1 MHVRVFLL
9 LLFSV
14 FFAAQEV
21 EEVITTGS
29 LIKDVEA
36 DSSPVELITKDDLND
51 LNINNVAEISKY
63 LSSSSGSHFQTNS
76 LDGVDQGMSNIT
88 LRGLD
93 HASTL
98 ILINSKRH
106 TFSGTTSQE
115 GEGYIDTNIIPV
127 IAFEKVEV
135 LKEGAT
141 SLYGS
146 DAVAGVINF
155 FTYKEFEGFK
165 LKFGEQGTTN
175 YESKET
181 NVGFL
186 YGAKNSN
193 TNLVIAYD
201 QLEKKPLSA
210 NEIPRIAE
218 LGLSLLGNTFIVS
231 AEDEINEGL
240 YAGTYFEGQIVPDP
254 NCIEN
259 GGRLSGGFCRFLYG
273 TRFNIVNDEDHQK
286 FYFSLSNKNHELT
299 AISSN
304 IKVNDNPQSP
314 SYPALS
320 FLNRAIQPGEA
331 GSPFNVP
338 VRWYGRPLAGLYPSP
353 LSPKDITQHH
363 INYTY
368 TTEMYD
374 YDFEFSITNS
384 EHQNEHNRPDFINSR
399 FLDAIQGNG
408 GPNGD
413 LLWNVFDPRENSREL
428 TSYLQ
433 GAEKSN
439 KKGALTT
446 IDFLA
451 RSEYSNISFVLGAQ
465 MSNERLNIS
474 FNELAQVEY
483 DKDGKLTRTADLFF
497 LGGGRNISKSRDKFA
512 LFLEAERTFFEVLDL
527 RLAARYEDYSNDSS
541 FDPKLS
547 LRYQP
552 NEKVSLRASR
562 GTSFAM
568 PSMAQ
573 MFPSDVN
580 LGSVQDG
587 ENGGVYVRQAKLGNP
602 NLKPSLSTNTNFG
615 FIFDDN
621 IQKLTID
628 YWEIDFSDRIVLQ
641 SPQALLDQNPNGPS
655 ITRNDIGDLIGITTT
670 YFNEESTLVSGIDF
684 EYQRFFDLKNYGEL
698 DLTIRGTNLI
708 EFITTNQDNDVTCL
722 ALNCLK
728 KIDRVGKF
736 NFDSHIHALP
746 ENRINSFLKWRFN
759 NYILGLNAR
768 YIDSYV
774 NNITIP
780 QASIDRGYSNKV
792 DSSLM
797 FDLSV
802 DLPLSEI
809 FTINTIDGDY
819 ELKTNFAIIN
829 LFDEKAPR
837 LYDAPDFS
845 YDTRVHD
852 PRGRM
857 LSIQFELAR
866 K

>member
-1 MHVRVFLL
+1 MYVRVFLL
-9 LLFSV
+9 LFFSIFV
-14 FFAAQEV
+14 VAQEV

-36 DSSPVELITKDDLND
+36 NSSPVELITKDDFDD

-63 LSSSSGSHFQTNS
+63 LTSSSGSHFQTNA

-98 ILINSKRH
+98 VLINSKRQ

-127 IAFEKVEV
+127 IAFEKVEI

-155 FTYKEFEGFK
+155 FTYKEFDGFK
-165 LKFGEQGTTN
+165 LKFGEQNTTN

-193 TNLVIAYD
+193 IDLVIAYD

-218 LGLSLLGNTFIVS
+218 LGLSLLGNSFIVS
-231 AEDEINEGL
+231 ADDEITEGL
-240 YAGTYFEGQIVPDP
+240 YAGTYTEGQIVPDP
-254 NCIEN
+254 NCAEN

-286 FYFSLSNKNHELT
+286 FYLSLSNKNHELT

-320 FLNRAIQPGEA
+320 FLTRSIQPGEA

-338 VRWYGRPLAGLYPSP
+338 VRWYGRPLGGLFPSP
-353 LSPKDITQHH
+353 LSPKNITQSHV
-363 INYTY
+363 NYTY
-368 TTEMYD
+368 ITTLNNYD
-374 YDFEFSITNS
+374 IEFSVTNS
-384 EHQNEHNRPDFINSR
+384 EHENEHNRPDFINSR

-413 LLWNVFDPRENSREL
+413 LLWNVFNPRENSREL
-428 TSYLQ
+428 TNYLQ

-439 KKGALTT
+439 KKGGLTT
-446 IDFLA
+446 LDFLA
-451 RSEYSNISFVLGAQ
+451 RSKYSEMFFVVGAQ
-465 MSNERLNIS
+465 ISNEQLNIT
-474 FNELAQVEY
+474 FNELAQVES
-483 DKDGKLTRTADLFF
+483 DADGKLTRTADLFF
-497 LGGGRNISKSRDKFA
+497 LGGGRNISKSRNKFA
-512 LFLEAERTFFEVLDL
+512 LFTEVEREFFDVLDL
-527 RLAARYEDYSNDSS
+527 RLAMRYEDYSNDSS

-547 LRYQP
+547 LKYQP
-552 NEKVSLRASR
+552 TEKVTLRLSR
-562 GTSFAM
+562 GTSFTM

-580 LGSVQDG
+580 LGSVLDG
-587 ENGGVYVRQAKLGNP
+587 DNGGVYVRQAKIGNP
-602 NLKPSLSTNTNFG
+602 DLKPATSTNSNFG
-615 FIFDDN
+615 FIFSDD
-621 IQKLTID
+621 IQKFTLD
-628 YWEIDFSDRIVLQ
+628 YWKIDFKDRIVLQ
-641 SPQALLDQNPNGPS
+641 SPQALLDQDPNGPS
-655 ITRNDIGDLIGITTT
+655 ITRNDIGDLVGVTTT
-670 YFNEESTLVSGIDF
+670 YFNEESTMVSGVDF
-684 EYQRFFDLKNYGEL
+684 EYKRFFNLRDYGEL
-698 DLTIRGTNLI
+698 DFAIRGTNLI
-708 EFITTNQDNDVTCL
+708 EFLTPDRNDVTCL
-722 ALNCLK
+722 ALGCVQL
-728 KIDRVGKF
+728 IDRVGKF
-736 NFDSHIHALP
+736 NFDSNTHALP
-746 ENRINSFLKWRFN
+746 ENRINAFLNWKFN
-759 NYILGLNAR
+759 NYIFGMNAR
-768 YIDSYV
+768 YIDGYR
-774 NNITIP
+774 NNISIP
-780 QASIDRGYSNKV
+780 QASIDRGYSNEV
-792 DSSLM
+792 DSLLL

-802 DLPLSEI
+802 DLPLSDL
-809 FTINTIDGDY
+809 FTIDTIDGDY

-829 LFDEKAPR
+829 LFDEDAPR

-845 YDTRVHD
+845 FDTKLHD

-857 LSIQFELAR
+857 LSIQFELA
-866 K
+866 KK

>member
-9 LLFSV
+9 LFFSIFV
-14 FFAAQEV
+14 VTQEV

-36 DSSPVELITKDDLND
+36 DSSPVELITKND
-51 LNINNVAEISKY
+51 FDNLNINNVAEISKY
-63 LSSSSGSHFQTNS
+63 LTSSSGSHFQTNA

-98 ILINSKRH
+98 VLINSKRH

-127 IAFEKVEV
+127 IAFEKVEI

-155 FTYKEFEGFK
+155 FTYKDFEGFK

-186 YGAKNSN
+186 YGAKNRN

-218 LGLSLLGNTFIVS
+218 LGLSLLGNSFIVS
-231 AEDEINEGL
+231 ADDEIDEGL
-240 YAGTYFEGQIVPDP
+240 YAGTYIEGQIVPDP
-254 NCIEN
+254 NCAEN

-286 FYFSLSNKNHELT
+286 FYFSLSNKYHELT

-320 FLNRAIQPGEA
+320 FLTRSIQPGEA

-338 VRWYGRPLAGLYPSP
+338 VKWYGRPLGGLFPSP

-368 TTEMYD
+368 MNTFDD
-374 YDFEFSITNS
+374 YDIEFSITNS
-384 EHQNEHNRPDFINSR
+384 EHENVHNRPDFINSR

-413 LLWNVFDPRENSREL
+413 LFWNVFNPRENSREL

-433 GAEKSN
+433 GAEKSK
-439 KKGALTT
+439 KKGGLTT
-446 IDFLA
+446 LDFLA
-451 RSEYSNISFVLGAQ
+451 SSKYSEISFVVGAQ
-465 MSNERLNIS
+465 ISNEQLNII

-483 DKDGKLTRTADLFF
+483 DNDGKLTKTADLFF

-512 LFLEAERTFFEVLDL
+512 LFIEAEREFFDVIDL
-527 RLAARYEDYSNDSS
+527 RLAMRYEDYSNDSS

-552 NEKVSLRASR
+552 NEKISLRASR
-562 GTSFAM
+562 GTSFSM

-580 LGSVQDG
+580 LGSVLDG
-587 ENGGVYVRQAKLGNP
+587 DNGGVYVRQAKLGNP
-602 NLKPSLSTNTNFG
+602 DLKPGISTNSNFG
-615 FIFDDN
+615 FIFNDD
-621 IQKLTID
+621 IQKFTLD
-628 YWEIDFSDRIVLQ
+628 YWKIDFEDRIVLQ
-641 SPQALLDQNPNGPS
+641 SPQALLGQDPNGSS

-670 YFNEESTLVSGIDF
+670 YFNEESTMVSGIDF
-684 EYQRFFDLKNYGEL
+684 EYKRFFDLKNYGEL
-698 DLTIRGTNLI
+698 DFTIRGTNLI
-708 EFITTNQDNDVTCL
+708 EFITPDRNDITCL
-722 ALNCLK
+722 ALDCLQL
-728 KIDRVGKF
+728 IDRVGKF
-736 NFDSHIHALP
+736 NFDAHTHALP
-746 ENRINSFLKWRFN
+746 ENRINTFINWKFN
-759 NYILGLNAR
+759 NYIFGINTR
-768 YIDSYV
+768 YIDGYK
-774 NNITIP
+774 NNKTIP
-780 QASIDRGYSNKV
+780 QSAIDRGYSNEV
-792 DSSLM
+792 DSSFL

-802 DLPLSEI
+802 DLPLSDL
-809 FTINTIDGDY
+809 FTINTADGDY

-829 LFDEKAPR
+829 LFDEDAPR

-845 YDTRVHD
+845 FDTRVHD

-857 LSIQFELAR
+857 LSIQFEIAR

>member
-1 MHVRVFLL
+1 MHVRDFLL
-9 LLFSV
+9 LFFSIFV
-14 FFAAQEV
+14 VTQEV

-36 DSSPVELITKDDLND
+36 DSSPVELITKND
-51 LNINNVAEISKY
+51 FDNLNINNVAEISKY
-63 LSSSSGSHFQTNS
+63 LTSSSGSHFQTNA

-98 ILINSKRH
+98 VLINSKRH

-127 IAFEKVEV
+127 IAFKKVEI

-155 FTYKEFEGFK
+155 FTYKDFEGFK

-186 YGAKNSN
+186 YGAKNRN

-218 LGLSLLGNTFIVS
+218 LGLSLLGNSFIVS
-231 AEDEINEGL
+231 ADDEIDEGL
-240 YAGTYFEGQIVPDP
+240 YAGTYIEGQIVPDP
-254 NCIEN
+254 NCAEN

-286 FYFSLSNKNHELT
+286 FYFSLSNKYHELT

-320 FLNRAIQPGEA
+320 FLTRSIQPGEA

-338 VRWYGRPLAGLYPSP
+338 VKWYGRPLGGLFPSP

-368 TTEMYD
+368 MNTFDD
-374 YDFEFSITNS
+374 YDIEFSITNS
-384 EHQNEHNRPDFINSR
+384 EHENVHNRPDFINSR

-413 LLWNVFDPRENSREL
+413 LFWNVFNPRENSREL

-433 GAEKSN
+433 GAEKSK
-439 KKGALTT
+439 KKGGLTT
-446 IDFLA
+446 LDFLA
-451 RSEYSNISFVLGAQ
+451 SSKYSEISFVVGAQ
-465 MSNERLNIS
+465 ISNEQLNIA

-483 DKDGKLTRTADLFF
+483 DNDGKLTKTADLFF

-512 LFLEAERTFFEVLDL
+512 LFIEAEREFFDVVDL
-527 RLAARYEDYSNDSS
+527 RLAMRYEDYSNDSS

-552 NEKVSLRASR
+552 NEKISLRASR
-562 GTSFAM
+562 GTSFSM

-580 LGSVQDG
+580 LGSVLDG
-587 ENGGVYVRQAKLGNP
+587 DNGGVYVRQAKLGNP
-602 NLKPSLSTNTNFG
+602 DLKPGISTNSNFG
-615 FIFDDN
+615 FIFNDD
-621 IQKLTID
+621 IQKFTLD
-628 YWEIDFSDRIVLQ
+628 YWKIDFEDRIVLQ
-641 SPQALLDQNPNGPS
+641 SPQALLGQDPNGSS

-670 YFNEESTLVSGIDF
+670 YFNEESTMVSGIDF
-684 EYQRFFDLKNYGEL
+684 EYKRFFDLKNYGEL
-698 DLTIRGTNLI
+698 DFTIRGTNLI
-708 EFITTNQDNDVTCL
+708 EFLTPDRNDITCL
-722 ALNCLK
+722 ALDCLQL
-728 KIDRVGKF
+728 IDRVGKF
-736 NFDSHIHALP
+736 NFDAHTHALP
-746 ENRINSFLKWRFN
+746 ENRINTFINWKFN
-759 NYILGLNAR
+759 NYIFGINTR
-768 YIDSYV
+768 YIDGYK
-774 NNITIP
+774 NNKTIP
-780 QASIDRGYSNKV
+780 QSAIDRGYSNEV
-792 DSSLM
+792 DSSFL

-802 DLPLSEI
+802 DLPLSDL
-809 FTINTIDGDY
+809 FTINTADGDY

-829 LFDEKAPR
+829 LFDEDAPR

-845 YDTRVHD
+845 FDTRVHD

-857 LSIQFELAR
+857 LSIQFEIAR

>member
-9 LLFSV
+9 LFFSIFV
-14 FFAAQEV
+14 LTQEV

-29 LIKDVEA
+29 LIKDIEA
-36 DSSPVELITKDDLND
+36 NSLPVELITKEDFDD
-51 LNINNVAEISKY
+51 LNINSVAEISKY
-63 LSSSSGSHFQTNS
+63 LSSSSGSHFQTNA

-98 ILINSKRH
+98 VLINSKRQ

-115 GEGYIDTNIIPV
+115 GEGYIDMNIIPV
-127 IAFEKVEV
+127 IAFEKVEI

-146 DAVAGVINF
+146 DSVAGVINF
-155 FTYKEFEGFK
+155 FTYKEFDGFK
-165 LKFGEQGTTN
+165 LKFGEQNTTN

-186 YGAKNSN
+186 YGAKNWN
-193 TNLVIAYD
+193 IDLVIAYD

-231 AEDEINEGL
+231 ADDEIAEGL
-240 YAGTYFEGQIVPDP
+240 YAGNYTENQIVPDP
-254 NCIEN
+254 NCVEN
-259 GGRLSGGFCRFLYG
+259 GGILSGGYCRFLYG

-286 FYFSLSNKNHELT
+286 FYLSLSNKNHEFT
-299 AISSN
+299 SISSN

-320 FLNRAIQPGEA
+320 FLTRSIQPGEA

-338 VRWYGRPLAGLYPSP
+338 VRWYGRPLGGLFPSP

-368 TTEMYD
+368 MTTVDD
-374 YDFEFSITNS
+374 YDIEFSITNS
-384 EHQNEHNRPDFINSR
+384 EHENKHNRPDFINSR

-413 LLWNVFDPRENSREL
+413 LLWNVFNPRENSREL

-433 GAEKSN
+433 GVEKSN
-439 KKGALTT
+439 KKGGLTT
-446 IDFLA
+446 LDFLV
-451 RSEYSNISFVLGAQ
+451 SSKYSDISFVAGAQ
-465 MSNERLNIS
+465 ISNEQLNIT
-474 FNELAQVEY
+474 FNEIAQVES
-483 DKDGKLTRTADLFF
+483 DEDGKLTKTADLFF

-512 LFLEAERTFFEVLDL
+512 LFVEAEREFFNVLDL
-527 RLAARYEDYSNDSS
+527 RLAMRYEDYSNDSS

-552 NEKVSLRASR
+552 SEKVAFRFSR
-562 GTSFAM
+562 GTSFTM

-580 LGSVQDG
+580 LGSVLDG
-587 ENGGVYVRQAKLGNP
+587 DNGGVYVRQAKIGNP
-602 NLKPSLSTNTNFG
+602 DLKPATSTNTNLG
-615 FIFDDN
+615 FIFSDN
-621 IQKLTID
+621 IQKFTLD
-628 YWEIDFSDRIVLQ
+628 YWEIDSEDRIILQ
-641 SPQALLDQNPNGPS
+641 SPQALLDQDPNGSS
-655 ITRNDIGDLIGITTT
+655 ITRNDIGDLIGVTTT
-670 YFNEESTLVSGIDF
+670 YFNEESTIVSGIDF
-684 EYQRFFDLKNYGEL
+684 EYKRFFNLKNYGEL

-708 EFITTNQDNDVTCL
+708 EFLTPDRNDVTCL
-722 ALNCLK
+722 ALDCIQL
-728 KIDRVGKF
+728 IDRVGKF
-736 NFDSHIHALP
+736 NFDSNTHALP
-746 ENRINSFLKWRFN
+746 ENRINAFIKWKFN
-759 NYILGLNAR
+759 NYIFGINTR
-768 YIDSYV
+768 YIDGYT
-774 NNITIP
+774 NDTPIP
-780 QASIDRGYSNKV
+780 QVSIDRGYSNKV
-792 DSSLM
+792 DSSFLLD
-797 FDLSV
+797 FSV
-802 DLPLSEI
+802 DLPLSDL
-809 FTINTIDGDY
+809 FTIDTIDGDY

-829 LFDEKAPR
+829 LFDEDAPR

-845 YDTRVHD
+845 FDTRVHD

-857 LSIQFELAR
+857 LSIQFELA
-866 K
+866 KK

>member
-1 MHVRVFLL
+1 MHVRGFLL
-9 LLFSV
+9 LFFSIFV
-14 FFAAQEV
+14 VAQEV

-29 LIKDVEA
+29 LIKDVEV
-36 DSSPVELITKDDLND
+36 DSSPVELITKENFND

-63 LSSSSGSHFQTNS
+63 LTSSSGSHFQTNA

-98 ILINSKRH
+98 VLINSKRQ

-127 IAFEKVEV
+127 IAFEKVEI

-146 DAVAGVINF
+146 DAIAGVINF
-155 FTYKEFEGFK
+155 FTYKKFDGFK
-165 LKFGEQGTTN
+165 LKFGEQSTTN

-186 YGAKNSN
+186 YGAKNWN
-193 TNLVIAYD
+193 IDLVIAYD
-201 QLEKKPLSA
+201 QIEKKPLSA

-218 LGLSLLGNTFIVS
+218 LGLSLLGNSFIVS
-231 AEDEINEGL
+231 ADDEITEGL
-240 YAGTYFEGQIVPDP
+240 YTGTYIEGQIVPDP
-254 NCIEN
+254 NCAEN

-286 FYFSLSNKNHELT
+286 FYFSLSNKNHEFT

-320 FLNRAIQPGEA
+320 FLTRSIQPGEA

-338 VRWYGRPLAGLYPSP
+338 VRWYGRPLGGLFPSP

-368 TTEMYD
+368 ITTVDNYD
-374 YDFEFSITNS
+374 IEFSVTNS
-384 EHQNEHNRPDFINSR
+384 EHENEHNRPDFINSR

-413 LLWNVFDPRENSREL
+413 LLWNIFDPRENSREL

-433 GAEKSN
+433 GAEQSN
-439 KKGALTT
+439 KKGGLTT
-446 IDFLA
+446 LDFLA
-451 RSEYSNISFVLGAQ
+451 SSKYSEISFVAGAQ
-465 MSNERLNIS
+465 ISNEQLNIT
-474 FNELAQVEY
+474 FNELAQVES
-483 DKDGKLTRTADLFF
+483 DEDGKLTKTADLFF
-497 LGGGRNISKSRDKFA
+497 LGGGRNIAKSRNKFA
-512 LFLEAERTFFEVLDL
+512 LFTEAERDFFDVLNL
-527 RLAARYEDYSNDSS
+527 RLAMRYEDYSNDSS

-552 NEKVSLRASR
+552 SEKITLRLSQ
-562 GTSFAM
+562 GTSFTM

-580 LGSVQDG
+580 LGSVLDG
-587 ENGGVYVRQAKLGNP
+587 DNGGVYVRQAKIGNP
-602 NLKPSLSTNTNFG
+602 DLKPATSTNTNLG
-615 FIFDDN
+615 FIFSDK
-621 IQKLTID
+621 IQKFTLD
-628 YWEIDFSDRIVLQ
+628 YWEIDFKDRIILQ
-641 SPQALLDQNPNGPS
+641 SPQALLDQDPNGSS
-655 ITRNDIGDLIGITTT
+655 ITRNDIGDLIGVTTT
-670 YFNEESTLVSGIDF
+670 YFNEESTMVSGIDF
-684 EYQRFFDLKNYGEL
+684 EYKRFFNLKNYGEL

-708 EFITTNQDNDVTCL
+708 EFLTPDRNDVTCL
-722 ALNCLK
+722 ALDCIQL
-728 KIDRVGKF
+728 IDRVGKF
-736 NFDSHIHALP
+736 NFDSNTHALP
-746 ENRINSFLKWRFN
+746 ENRINAFIKWKFN
-759 NYILGLNAR
+759 NYIFGINTR
-768 YIDSYV
+768 YIDGYT
-774 NNITIP
+774 NDTPIP
-780 QASIDRGYSNKV
+780 SASIDRGYSNQV
-792 DSSLM
+792 DSSFLLD
-797 FDLSV
+797 FSV
-802 DLPLSEI
+802 DLPLSDL
-809 FTINTIDGDY
+809 FTIDTVGGDY

-829 LFDEKAPR
+829 LFDEDAPR

-845 YDTRVHD
+845 FDTRVHD

-857 LSIQFELAR
+857 LSIQFELA
-866 K
+866 KK

>member
-9 LLFSV
+9 LFFSIFV
-14 FFAAQEV
+14 LTQEV

-29 LIKDVEA
+29 LIKDIEA
-36 DSSPVELITKDDLND
+36 NSLPVELITKEDFDD
-51 LNINNVAEISKY
+51 LNINSVAEISKY
-63 LSSSSGSHFQTNS
+63 LSSSSGSHFQTNA

-98 ILINSKRH
+98 VLINSKRQ

-115 GEGYIDTNIIPV
+115 GEGYIDMNIIPV
-127 IAFEKVEV
+127 IAFEKVEI

-146 DAVAGVINF
+146 DSVAGVINF
-155 FTYKEFEGFK
+155 FTYKEFDGFK
-165 LKFGEQGTTN
+165 LKFGEQNTTN

-186 YGAKNSN
+186 YGAKNWN
-193 TNLVIAYD
+193 IDLVIAYD

-231 AEDEINEGL
+231 ADDEIAEGL
-240 YAGTYFEGQIVPDP
+240 YAGNYTENQIVPDP
-254 NCIEN
+254 NCVEN
-259 GGRLSGGFCRFLYG
+259 GGILSGGYCRFLYG

-286 FYFSLSNKNHELT
+286 FYLSLSNKNHEFT
-299 AISSN
+299 SISSN

-320 FLNRAIQPGEA
+320 FLTRSIQPGEA

-338 VRWYGRPLAGLYPSP
+338 VRWYGRPLGGLFPSP

-368 TTEMYD
+368 MTTVDD
-374 YDFEFSITNS
+374 YDIEFSITNS
-384 EHQNEHNRPDFINSR
+384 EHENKHNRPDFINSR

-413 LLWNVFDPRENSREL
+413 LLWNVFNPRENSREL

-439 KKGALTT
+439 KKGGLTT
-446 IDFLA
+446 LDFLV
-451 RSEYSNISFVLGAQ
+451 SSKYSDISFVAGAQ
-465 MSNERLNIS
+465 ISNEQLNIT
-474 FNELAQVEY
+474 FNEIAQVES
-483 DKDGKLTRTADLFF
+483 DEDGKLTKTADLFF

-512 LFLEAERTFFEVLDL
+512 LFVEAEREFFNVLDL
-527 RLAARYEDYSNDSS
+527 RLAMRYEDYSNDSS

-552 NEKVSLRASR
+552 SEKVAFRFSR
-562 GTSFAM
+562 GTSFTM

-580 LGSVQDG
+580 LGSVLDG
-587 ENGGVYVRQAKLGNP
+587 DNGGVYVRQAKIGNP
-602 NLKPSLSTNTNFG
+602 DLKPATSTNTNLG
-615 FIFDDN
+615 FIFSDN
-621 IQKLTID
+621 IQKFTLD
-628 YWEIDFSDRIVLQ
+628 YWEIDFEDRIILQ
-641 SPQALLDQNPNGPS
+641 SPQALLDQDPNGSS
-655 ITRNDIGDLIGITTT
+655 ITRNDIGDLIGVTTT
-670 YFNEESTLVSGIDF
+670 YFNEESTIVSGIDF
-684 EYQRFFDLKNYGEL
+684 EYKRFFNLKNYGEL

-708 EFITTNQDNDVTCL
+708 EFLTPDRNDVTCL
-722 ALNCLK
+722 ALDCIQL
-728 KIDRVGKF
+728 IDRVGKF
-736 NFDSHIHALP
+736 NFDSNTHALP
-746 ENRINSFLKWRFN
+746 ENRINAFIKWKFN
-759 NYILGLNAR
+759 NYIFGINTR
-768 YIDSYV
+768 YIDGYT
-774 NNITIP
+774 NDTPIP
-780 QASIDRGYSNKV
+780 QVSIDRGYSNKV
-792 DSSLM
+792 DSSFLLD
-797 FDLSV
+797 FSV
-802 DLPLSEI
+802 DLPLSDL
-809 FTINTIDGDY
+809 FTIDTIDGDY

-829 LFDEKAPR
+829 LFDEDAPR

-845 YDTRVHD
+845 FDTRVHD

-857 LSIQFELAR
+857 LSIQFELA
-866 K
+866 KK

>member
-9 LLFSV
+9 LFFSIFV
-14 FFAAQEV
+14 LTQEV

-29 LIKDVEA
+29 LIKDIEA
-36 DSSPVELITKDDLND
+36 NSLPVELITKEDFDD
-51 LNINNVAEISKY
+51 LNINSVAEISKY
-63 LSSSSGSHFQTNS
+63 LSSSSGSHFQTNA

-98 ILINSKRH
+98 VLINSKRQ

-115 GEGYIDTNIIPV
+115 GEGYIDMNIIPV
-127 IAFEKVEV
+127 IAFEKVEI

-146 DAVAGVINF
+146 DSVAGVINF
-155 FTYKEFEGFK
+155 FTYKEFDGFK
-165 LKFGEQGTTN
+165 LKFGEQNTTN

-186 YGAKNSN
+186 YGAKNWN
-193 TNLVIAYD
+193 IDLVIAYD

-231 AEDEINEGL
+231 ADDEIAEGL
-240 YAGTYFEGQIVPDP
+240 YAGNYTENQIVPDP
-254 NCIEN
+254 NCVEN
-259 GGRLSGGFCRFLYG
+259 GGILSGGYCRFLYG

-286 FYFSLSNKNHELT
+286 FYLSLSNKNHEFT
-299 AISSN
+299 SISSN

-320 FLNRAIQPGEA
+320 FLTRSIQPGEA

-338 VRWYGRPLAGLYPSP
+338 VRWYGRPLGGLFPSP

-368 TTEMYD
+368 MTTVDD
-374 YDFEFSITNS
+374 YDIEFSITNS
-384 EHQNEHNRPDFINSR
+384 EHENKHNRPDFINSR

-413 LLWNVFDPRENSREL
+413 LLWNVFNPRENSREL

-439 KKGALTT
+439 KKGGLTT
-446 IDFLA
+446 LDFLV
-451 RSEYSNISFVLGAQ
+451 SSKYSDISFVAGAQ
-465 MSNERLNIS
+465 ISNEQLNIT
-474 FNELAQVEY
+474 FNEIAQVES
-483 DKDGKLTRTADLFF
+483 DEDGKLTKTADLFF

-512 LFLEAERTFFEVLDL
+512 LFVEAEREFFNVLDL
-527 RLAARYEDYSNDSS
+527 RLAMRYEDYSNDSS

-552 NEKVSLRASR
+552 SEKVAFRFSR
-562 GTSFAM
+562 GTSFTM

-580 LGSVQDG
+580 LGSVLDG
-587 ENGGVYVRQAKLGNP
+587 DNGGVYVRQAKIGNP
-602 NLKPSLSTNTNFG
+602 DLKPATSTNTNLG
-615 FIFDDN
+615 FIFSDN
-621 IQKLTID
+621 IQKFTLD
-628 YWEIDFSDRIVLQ
+628 YWEIDFEDRIILQ
-641 SPQALLDQNPNGPS
+641 SPQALLDQDQNGSS
-655 ITRNDIGDLIGITTT
+655 ITRNDIGDLIGVTTT
-670 YFNEESTLVSGIDF
+670 YFNEESTIVSGIDF
-684 EYQRFFDLKNYGEL
+684 EYKRFFNLKNYGEL

-708 EFITTNQDNDVTCL
+708 EFLTPDRNDVTCL
-722 ALNCLK
+722 ALDCIQL
-728 KIDRVGKF
+728 IDRVGKF
-736 NFDSHIHALP
+736 NFDSNTHALP
-746 ENRINSFLKWRFN
+746 ENRINAFIKWKFN
-759 NYILGLNAR
+759 NYIFGINTR
-768 YIDSYV
+768 YIDGYT
-774 NNITIP
+774 NDTPIP
-780 QASIDRGYSNKV
+780 QVSIDRGYSNKV
-792 DSSLM
+792 DSSFLLD
-797 FDLSV
+797 FSV
-802 DLPLSEI
+802 DLPLSDL
-809 FTINTIDGDY
+809 FTIDTIDGDY

-829 LFDEKAPR
+829 LFDEDAPR

-845 YDTRVHD
+845 FDTGVHD

-857 LSIQFELAR
+857 LSIQFELA
-866 K
+866 KK

>member
-1 MHVRVFLL
+1 MYVRVFLL
-9 LLFSV
+9 LFFSIFV
-14 FFAAQEV
+14 VAQEV

-36 DSSPVELITKDDLND
+36 DSSPVELITKEDFDD

-63 LSSSSGSHFQTNS
+63 LTSSSGSHFQTNA

-98 ILINSKRH
+98 VLINSKRQ

-127 IAFEKVEV
+127 IAFEKVEI

-155 FTYKEFEGFK
+155 FTYKKFDGFK
-165 LKFGEQGTTN
+165 LKFGEQNTTN

-186 YGAKNSN
+186 YGAKNWN
-193 TNLVIAYD
+193 IDLVIAYD
-201 QLEKKPLSA
+201 QIEKKPLSA

-218 LGLSLLGNTFIVS
+218 LGLSLLGNSFIVS
-231 AEDEINEGL
+231 ADDEIAEGL
-240 YAGTYFEGQIVPDP
+240 YAGTYTEGQIVPDP
-254 NCIEN
+254 NCAEN
-259 GGRLSGGFCRFLYG
+259 GGRLSGGYCRFLYG

-286 FYFSLSNKNHELT
+286 FYLSLSNKNHEFT

-320 FLNRAIQPGEA
+320 FLTRSIQPGEA

-338 VRWYGRPLAGLYPSP
+338 VRWYGRPLGGLFPSP

-368 TTEMYD
+368 ITTVDNYD
-374 YDFEFSITNS
+374 IEFSVTNS
-384 EHQNEHNRPDFINSR
+384 EHENEHNRPDFINSR

-428 TSYLQ
+428 TDYLQ
-433 GAEKSN
+433 GAEQSN
-439 KKGALTT
+439 KKGGLTT
-446 IDFLA
+446 LDFLA
-451 RSEYSNISFVLGAQ
+451 SSKYSEISFVAGAQ
-465 MSNERLNIS
+465 ISNEQLNIT
-474 FNELAQVEY
+474 FNELAQVES
-483 DKDGKLTRTADLFF
+483 DEDGKLTKTADLFF
-497 LGGGRNISKSRDKFA
+497 LGGGRNIAKSRNKFA
-512 LFLEAERTFFEVLDL
+512 LFTEAEREFFDVLNL
-527 RLAARYEDYSNDSS
+527 RLAMRYEDYSNDSS

-552 NEKVSLRASR
+552 SEKIALRLSQ
-562 GTSFAM
+562 GTSFTM

-580 LGSVQDG
+580 LGSVLDG
-587 ENGGVYVRQAKLGNP
+587 DNGGVYVRQAKIGNP
-602 NLKPSLSTNTNFG
+602 DLKPATSTNTNLG
-615 FIFDDN
+615 FIFSDDT
-621 IQKLTID
+621 QKFTLD
-628 YWEIDFSDRIVLQ
+628 YWEIDFKDRIILQ
-641 SPQALLDQNPNGPS
+641 SPQALLDQDPNGPS
-655 ITRNDIGDLIGITTT
+655 ITRNDIGDLIGVTTT
-670 YFNEESTLVSGIDF
+670 YFNEESTMVSGIDF
-684 EYQRFFDLKNYGEL
+684 EYKRFFNLKDYGEL

-708 EFITTNQDNDVTCL
+708 EFLTPDRNDVTCL
-722 ALNCLK
+722 ALDCIQL
-728 KIDRVGKF
+728 IDRVGKF
-736 NFDSHIHALP
+736 NFDSNTHALP
-746 ENRINSFLKWRFN
+746 ENRINAFIKWKFN
-759 NYILGLNAR
+759 NYIFGINTR
-768 YIDSYV
+768 YIDGYT
-774 NNITIP
+774 NDTPIP
-780 QASIDRGYSNKV
+780 SASIDRGYSNEV
-792 DSSLM
+792 DSSFLLD
-797 FDLSV
+797 FSV
-802 DLPLSEI
+802 DLPLSDL
-809 FTINTIDGDY
+809 FTIDTIGGDY

-829 LFDEKAPR
+829 LFDEDAPR

-845 YDTRVHD
+845 FDTRVHD

-857 LSIQFELAR
+857 LSIQFELA
-866 K
+866 KK

>member
-9 LLFSV
+9 LFFSIFV
-14 FFAAQEV
+14 LTQEV

-29 LIKDVEA
+29 LIKDIEA
-36 DSSPVELITKDDLND
+36 NSLPVELITKEDFDD
-51 LNINNVAEISKY
+51 LNINSVAEISKY
-63 LSSSSGSHFQTNS
+63 LSSSSGSHFQTNA

-98 ILINSKRH
+98 VLINSKRQ

-115 GEGYIDTNIIPV
+115 GEGYIDMNIIPV
-127 IAFEKVEV
+127 IAFEKVEI

-146 DAVAGVINF
+146 DSVAGVINF
-155 FTYKEFEGFK
+155 FTYKEFDGFK
-165 LKFGEQGTTN
+165 LKFGEQNTTN

-186 YGAKNSN
+186 YGAKNWN
-193 TNLVIAYD
+193 IDLVIAYD

-231 AEDEINEGL
+231 ADDEIAEGL
-240 YAGTYFEGQIVPDP
+240 YAGNYTENQIVPDP
-254 NCIEN
+254 NCVEN
-259 GGRLSGGFCRFLYG
+259 GGILSGGYCRFLYG

-286 FYFSLSNKNHELT
+286 FYLSLSNKNHEFT
-299 AISSN
+299 SISSN

-320 FLNRAIQPGEA
+320 FLTRSIQPGEA

-338 VRWYGRPLAGLYPSP
+338 VRWYGRPLGGLFPSP

-368 TTEMYD
+368 MTTVDD
-374 YDFEFSITNS
+374 YDIEFSITNS
-384 EHQNEHNRPDFINSR
+384 EHENKHNRPDFINSR

-413 LLWNVFDPRENSREL
+413 LLWNVFNPRENSREL

-439 KKGALTT
+439 KKGGLTT
-446 IDFLA
+446 LDFLV
-451 RSEYSNISFVLGAQ
+451 SSKYSDISFVAGAQ
-465 MSNERLNIS
+465 ISNEQLNIT
-474 FNELAQVEY
+474 FNEIAQVES
-483 DKDGKLTRTADLFF
+483 DEDGKLTKTADLFF

-512 LFLEAERTFFEVLDL
+512 LFVEAEREFFNVLDL
-527 RLAARYEDYSNDSS
+527 RLAMRYEDYSNDSS

-552 NEKVSLRASR
+552 SEKVAFRFSR
-562 GTSFAM
+562 GTSFTM

-580 LGSVQDG
+580 LGSVLDG
-587 ENGGVYVRQAKLGNP
+587 DNGGVYVRQAKIGNP
-602 NLKPSLSTNTNFG
+602 DLKPATSTNTNLG
-615 FIFDDN
+615 FIFNDN
-621 IQKLTID
+621 IQKFTLD
-628 YWEIDFSDRIVLQ
+628 YWEIDFEDRIILQ
-641 SPQALLDQNPNGPS
+641 SPQALLDQDQNGSS
-655 ITRNDIGDLIGITTT
+655 ITRNDIGDLIGVTTT
-670 YFNEESTLVSGIDF
+670 YFNEESTIVSGIDF
-684 EYQRFFDLKNYGEL
+684 EYKRFFNLKNYGEL

-708 EFITTNQDNDVTCL
+708 EFLTPDRNDVTCL
-722 ALNCLK
+722 ALDCIQL
-728 KIDRVGKF
+728 IDRVGKF
-736 NFDSHIHALP
+736 NFDSNTHALP
-746 ENRINSFLKWRFN
+746 ENRINAFIKWKFN
-759 NYILGLNAR
+759 NYIFGINTR
-768 YIDSYV
+768 YIDGYT
-774 NNITIP
+774 NDTPIP
-780 QASIDRGYSNKV
+780 QVSIDRGYSNKV
-792 DSSLM
+792 DSSFLLD
-797 FDLSV
+797 FSV
-802 DLPLSEI
+802 DLPLSDL
-809 FTINTIDGDY
+809 FTIDTIDGDY

-829 LFDEKAPR
+829 LFDEDAPR

-845 YDTRVHD
+845 FDTRVHD

-857 LSIQFELAR
+857 LSIQFELA
-866 K
+866 KK

>member
-1 MHVRVFLL
+1 MYVRVFLL
-9 LLFSV
+9 LFFSIFV
-14 FFAAQEV
+14 VAQEV

-36 DSSPVELITKDDLND
+36 DSSPVELITKEDFDD

-63 LSSSSGSHFQTNS
+63 LTSSSGSHFQTNA

-98 ILINSKRH
+98 VLINSKRQ

-127 IAFEKVEV
+127 IAFEKVEI

-155 FTYKEFEGFK
+155 FTYKKFDGFK
-165 LKFGEQGTTN
+165 LKFGEQNTTN

-193 TNLVIAYD
+193 IDLVIAYD
-201 QLEKKPLSA
+201 QIEKKPLSA

-218 LGLSLLGNTFIVS
+218 LGLSLLGNSFIVS
-231 AEDEINEGL
+231 ADDEIAEGL
-240 YAGTYFEGQIVPDP
+240 YAGTYTEGQIVPDP
-254 NCIEN
+254 NCAEN

-286 FYFSLSNKNHELT
+286 FYFSLSNKNHEFT

-320 FLNRAIQPGEA
+320 FLTRSIQPGEA

-338 VRWYGRPLAGLYPSP
+338 VRWYGRPLGGLFPSP
-353 LSPKDITQHH
+353 LSPKDITQSHV
-363 INYTY
+363 NYTY
-368 TTEMYD
+368 ITTLNNYD
-374 YDFEFSITNS
+374 IEFSVTNS
-384 EHQNEHNRPDFINSR
+384 EHENEHNRPDFINSR

-428 TSYLQ
+428 TNYLQ
-433 GAEKSN
+433 GAEQSN
-439 KKGALTT
+439 KKGGLTT
-446 IDFLA
+446 LDFLA
-451 RSEYSNISFVLGAQ
+451 SSKYSEISFVAGAQ
-465 MSNERLNIS
+465 ISNEQLNIT
-474 FNELAQVEY
+474 FNELAQVES
-483 DKDGKLTRTADLFF
+483 DEDGKLTKTADLFF
-497 LGGGRNISKSRDKFA
+497 LGGGRNIAKSRNKFA
-512 LFLEAERTFFEVLDL
+512 LFTEAERDFFDVLNL
-527 RLAARYEDYSNDSS
+527 RLAMRYEDYSNDSS

-552 NEKVSLRASR
+552 SEKIALRLSQ
-562 GTSFAM
+562 GTSFTM

-580 LGSVQDG
+580 LGSVLDG
-587 ENGGVYVRQAKLGNP
+587 DNGGVYVRQAKIGNP
-602 NLKPSLSTNTNFG
+602 DLKPATSTNTNLG
-615 FIFDDN
+615 FIFSDK
-621 IQKLTID
+621 IQKFTLD
-628 YWEIDFSDRIVLQ
+628 YWEIDFKDRIILQ
-641 SPQALLDQNPNGPS
+641 SPQALLDQDPNGSS
-655 ITRNDIGDLIGITTT
+655 ITRNDIGDLIGVTTT
-670 YFNEESTLVSGIDF
+670 YFNEESTMVSGIDF
-684 EYQRFFDLKNYGEL
+684 EYKRFFNLKNYGEL

-708 EFITTNQDNDVTCL
+708 EFLTPDRNDVTCL
-722 ALNCLK
+722 ALDCIQL
-728 KIDRVGKF
+728 IDRVGKF
-736 NFDSHIHALP
+736 NFDSNTHALP
-746 ENRINSFLKWRFN
+746 ENRINAFIKWKFN
-759 NYILGLNAR
+759 NYIFGINTR
-768 YIDSYV
+768 YIDGYT
-774 NNITIP
+774 NDTPIP
-780 QASIDRGYSNKV
+780 PASIDRGYSNEV
-792 DSSLM
+792 DSSFLLD
-797 FDLSV
+797 FSV
-802 DLPLSEI
+802 DLPLSDL
-809 FTINTIDGDY
+809 FTIDTIGGDY

-829 LFDEKAPR
+829 LFDEDAPR

-845 YDTRVHD
+845 FDTRVHD

-857 LSIQFELAR
+857 LSIQFELA
-866 K
+866 KK

>member
-1 MHVRVFLL
+1 MYVRVFLL
-9 LLFSV
+9 LFFSIFV
-14 FFAAQEV
+14 VAQEV

-36 DSSPVELITKDDLND
+36 DSSPVELITKEDFDD

-63 LSSSSGSHFQTNS
+63 LTSSSGSHFQTNA

-98 ILINSKRH
+98 VLINSKRQ

-127 IAFEKVEV
+127 IAFEKVEI

-155 FTYKEFEGFK
+155 FTYKKFDGFK
-165 LKFGEQGTTN
+165 LKFGEQNTTN

-193 TNLVIAYD
+193 IDLVIAYD
-201 QLEKKPLSA
+201 QIEKKPLSA

-218 LGLSLLGNTFIVS
+218 LGLSLLGNSFIVS
-231 AEDEINEGL
+231 ADDEIAEGL
-240 YAGTYFEGQIVPDP
+240 YAGTYTEGQIVPDP
-254 NCIEN
+254 NCAEN

-286 FYFSLSNKNHELT
+286 FYFSLSNKNHEFT

-320 FLNRAIQPGEA
+320 FLTRSIQPGEA

-338 VRWYGRPLAGLYPSP
+338 VRWYGRPLGGLFPSP

-368 TTEMYD
+368 ITTVDNYD
-374 YDFEFSITNS
+374 IEFSVTNS
-384 EHQNEHNRPDFINSR
+384 EHENEHNRPDFINSR

-433 GAEKSN
+433 GAEQSN
-439 KKGALTT
+439 KKGRLTT
-446 IDFLA
+446 LDFLA
-451 RSEYSNISFVLGAQ
+451 SSKYSEISFVAGAQ
-465 MSNERLNIS
+465 ISNEQLNIT
-474 FNELAQVEY
+474 FNELAQVES
-483 DKDGKLTRTADLFF
+483 DEDGKLTKTADLFF
-497 LGGGRNISKSRDKFA
+497 LGGGRNIAKSRNKFA
-512 LFLEAERTFFEVLDL
+512 LFTEAERDFFDVLNL
-527 RLAARYEDYSNDSS
+527 RLAMRYEDYSNDSS

-552 NEKVSLRASR
+552 SEKIALRLSQ
-562 GTSFAM
+562 GTSFTM

-580 LGSVQDG
+580 LGSVLDG
-587 ENGGVYVRQAKLGNP
+587 DNGGVYVRQAKIGNP
-602 NLKPSLSTNTNFG
+602 DLKPATSTNTNLG
-615 FIFDDN
+615 FIFSDD
-621 IQKLTID
+621 IQKFTLD
-628 YWEIDFSDRIVLQ
+628 YWEIDFKDRIILQ
-641 SPQALLDQNPNGPS
+641 SPQALLDQDPNGSS
-655 ITRNDIGDLIGITTT
+655 ITRNDIGDLIGVTTT
-670 YFNEESTLVSGIDF
+670 YFNEESTMVSGIDF
-684 EYQRFFDLKNYGEL
+684 EYKRFFNLKNYGEL

-708 EFITTNQDNDVTCL
+708 EFLTPDRNDVTCL
-722 ALNCLK
+722 ALDCIQL
-728 KIDRVGKF
+728 IDRVGKF
-736 NFDSHIHALP
+736 NFDSNTHALP
-746 ENRINSFLKWRFN
+746 ENRINAFIKWKFN
-759 NYILGLNAR
+759 NYIFGINTR
-768 YIDSYV
+768 YIDGYT
-774 NNITIP
+774 NDTPIP
-780 QASIDRGYSNKV
+780 SASIDRGYSNEV
-792 DSSLM
+792 DSSFLLD
-797 FDLSV
+797 FSV
-802 DLPLSEI
+802 DLPLSDL
-809 FTINTIDGDY
+809 FTIDTIGGDY

-829 LFDEKAPR
+829 LFDEDAPR

-845 YDTRVHD
+845 FDTRVHD

-857 LSIQFELAR
+857 LSIQFELA
-866 K
+866 KK

>member
-1 MHVRVFLL
+1 MYVRVFLL
-9 LLFSV
+9 LFFSIFV
-14 FFAAQEV
+14 VAQEV

-36 DSSPVELITKDDLND
+36 DSSPVELITKEDFDD

-63 LSSSSGSHFQTNS
+63 LTSSSGSHFQTNA

-98 ILINSKRH
+98 VLINSKRQ

-127 IAFEKVEV
+127 IAFEKVEI

-155 FTYKEFEGFK
+155 FTYKKFDGFK
-165 LKFGEQGTTN
+165 LKFGEQNTTN

-193 TNLVIAYD
+193 IDLVIAYD
-201 QLEKKPLSA
+201 QIEKKPLSA

-218 LGLSLLGNTFIVS
+218 LGLSLLGNSFIVS
-231 AEDEINEGL
+231 ADDEIAEGL
-240 YAGTYFEGQIVPDP
+240 YAGTYTEGQIVPDP
-254 NCIEN
+254 NCAEN

-286 FYFSLSNKNHELT
+286 FYFSLSNKNHEFT

-320 FLNRAIQPGEA
+320 FLTRSIQPGEA

-338 VRWYGRPLAGLYPSP
+338 VRWYGRPLGGLFPSP

-368 TTEMYD
+368 ITTVDNYD
-374 YDFEFSITNS
+374 IEFSITNS
-384 EHQNEHNRPDFINSR
+384 EHENEHNRPDFINSR

-433 GAEKSN
+433 GAEQSN
-439 KKGALTT
+439 KKGGLTT
-446 IDFLA
+446 LDFLA
-451 RSEYSNISFVLGAQ
+451 SSKYSEISFVAGAQ
-465 MSNERLNIS
+465 ISNEQLNIT
-474 FNELAQVEY
+474 FNELAQVES
-483 DKDGKLTRTADLFF
+483 DEDGKLTKTADLFF
-497 LGGGRNISKSRDKFA
+497 LGGGRNIAKSRNKFA
-512 LFLEAERTFFEVLDL
+512 LFTEAERDFFDVLNL
-527 RLAARYEDYSNDSS
+527 RLAMRYEDYSNDSS

-552 NEKVSLRASR
+552 SEKIALRLSQ
-562 GTSFAM
+562 GTSFTM

-580 LGSVQDG
+580 LGSVLDG
-587 ENGGVYVRQAKLGNP
+587 DNGGVYVRQAKIGNP
-602 NLKPSLSTNTNFG
+602 DLKPATSTNTNLG
-615 FIFDDN
+615 FIFSDD
-621 IQKLTID
+621 IQKFTLD
-628 YWEIDFSDRIVLQ
+628 YWEIDFKDRIILQ
-641 SPQALLDQNPNGPS
+641 SPQALLDQDPNGSS
-655 ITRNDIGDLIGITTT
+655 ITRNDIGDLIGVTTT
-670 YFNEESTLVSGIDF
+670 YFNEESTMVSGIDF
-684 EYQRFFDLKNYGEL
+684 EYKRFFNLKNYGEL

-708 EFITTNQDNDVTCL
+708 EFLTPDRNDVTCL
-722 ALNCLK
+722 ALDCIQL
-728 KIDRVGKF
+728 IDRVGKF
-736 NFDSHIHALP
+736 NFDSNTHALP
-746 ENRINSFLKWRFN
+746 ENRINAFIKWKFN
-759 NYILGLNAR
+759 NYIFGINTR
-768 YIDSYV
+768 YIDGYT
-774 NNITIP
+774 NDTPIP
-780 QASIDRGYSNKV
+780 SASIDRGYSNEV
-792 DSSLM
+792 DSSFLLD
-797 FDLSV
+797 FSV
-802 DLPLSEI
+802 DLPLSDL
-809 FTINTIDGDY
+809 FTIDTIGGDY

-829 LFDEKAPR
+829 LFDEDAPR

-845 YDTRVHD
+845 FDTRVHD

-857 LSIQFELAR
+857 LSIQFELA
-866 K
+866 KK

>member
-9 LLFSV
+9 LFFSIFV
-14 FFAAQEV
+14 LTQEV

-29 LIKDVEA
+29 LIKDIEA
-36 DSSPVELITKDDLND
+36 NSLPVELITKEDFDD
-51 LNINNVAEISKY
+51 LNINSVAEISKY
-63 LSSSSGSHFQTNS
+63 LSSSSGSHFQTNA

-98 ILINSKRH
+98 VLINSKRQ

-115 GEGYIDTNIIPV
+115 GEGYIDMNIIPV
-127 IAFEKVEV
+127 IAFEKVEI

-146 DAVAGVINF
+146 DSVAGVINF
-155 FTYKEFEGFK
+155 FTYKEFDGFK
-165 LKFGEQGTTN
+165 LKFGEQNTTN

-186 YGAKNSN
+186 YGAKNWN
-193 TNLVIAYD
+193 IDLVIAYD

-231 AEDEINEGL
+231 ADDEIAEGL
-240 YAGTYFEGQIVPDP
+240 YAGNYTENQIVPDP
-254 NCIEN
+254 NCVEN
-259 GGRLSGGFCRFLYG
+259 GGILSGGYCRFLYG

-286 FYFSLSNKNHELT
+286 FYLSLSNKNHEFT
-299 AISSN
+299 SISSN

-320 FLNRAIQPGEA
+320 FLTRSIQPGEA

-338 VRWYGRPLAGLYPSP
+338 VRWYGRPLGGLFPSP

-368 TTEMYD
+368 MTTVDD
-374 YDFEFSITNS
+374 YDIEFSITNS
-384 EHQNEHNRPDFINSR
+384 EHENKHNRPDFINSR

-413 LLWNVFDPRENSREL
+413 LLWNVFNPRENSREL

-439 KKGALTT
+439 KKGGLTT
-446 IDFLA
+446 LDFLV
-451 RSEYSNISFVLGAQ
+451 SSKYSDISFVAGAQ
-465 MSNERLNIS
+465 ISNEQLNIT
-474 FNELAQVEY
+474 FNEIAQVES
-483 DKDGKLTRTADLFF
+483 DEDGKLTKTADLFF

-512 LFLEAERTFFEVLDL
+512 LFVEAEREFFNVLDL
-527 RLAARYEDYSNDSS
+527 RLAMRYEDYSNDSS

-552 NEKVSLRASR
+552 SEKVAFRFSR
-562 GTSFAM
+562 GTSFTM

-580 LGSVQDG
+580 LGSVLDG
-587 ENGGVYVRQAKLGNP
+587 DNGGVYVRQAKIGNP
-602 NLKPSLSTNTNFG
+602 DLKPATSTNTNLG
-615 FIFDDN
+615 FIFSDN
-621 IQKLTID
+621 IQKFTLD
-628 YWEIDFSDRIVLQ
+628 YWEIDSEDRIILQ
-641 SPQALLDQNPNGPS
+641 SPQALLDQDPNGSS
-655 ITRNDIGDLIGITTT
+655 ITRNDIGDLIGVTTT
-670 YFNEESTLVSGIDF
+670 YFNEESTIVSGIDF
-684 EYQRFFDLKNYGEL
+684 EYKRFFNLKNYGEL

-708 EFITTNQDNDVTCL
+708 EFLTPDRNDVTCL
-722 ALNCLK
+722 ALDCIQL
-728 KIDRVGKF
+728 IDRVGKF
-736 NFDSHIHALP
+736 NFDSNTHALP
-746 ENRINSFLKWRFN
+746 ENRINAFIKWKFN
-759 NYILGLNAR
+759 NYIFGINTR
-768 YIDSYV
+768 YIDGYT
-774 NNITIP
+774 NDTPIP
-780 QASIDRGYSNKV
+780 QVSIDRGYSNKV
-792 DSSLM
+792 DSSFLLD
-797 FDLSV
+797 FSV
-802 DLPLSEI
+802 DLPLSDL
-809 FTINTIDGDY
+809 FTIDTIDGDY

-829 LFDEKAPR
+829 LFDEDAPR

-845 YDTRVHD
+845 FDTRVHD

-857 LSIQFELAR
+857 LSIQFELA
-866 K
+866 KK

>member
-9 LLFSV
+9 LFFSIFV
-14 FFAAQEV
+14 LTQEV

-29 LIKDVEA
+29 LIKDIEA
-36 DSSPVELITKDDLND
+36 NSLPVELITKEDFDD
-51 LNINNVAEISKY
+51 LNINSVAEISKY
-63 LSSSSGSHFQTNS
+63 LSSSSGSHFQTNA

-98 ILINSKRH
+98 VLINSKRQ

-115 GEGYIDTNIIPV
+115 GEGYIDMNIIPV
-127 IAFEKVEV
+127 IAFEKVEI

-146 DAVAGVINF
+146 DSVAGVINF
-155 FTYKEFEGFK
+155 FTYKEFDGFK
-165 LKFGEQGTTN
+165 LKFGEQNTTN

-186 YGAKNSN
+186 YGAKNWN
-193 TNLVIAYD
+193 IDLVIAYD

-231 AEDEINEGL
+231 ADDEIAEGL
-240 YAGTYFEGQIVPDP
+240 YAGNYTENQIVPDP
-254 NCIEN
+254 NCVEN
-259 GGRLSGGFCRFLYG
+259 GGILSGGYCRFLYG

-286 FYFSLSNKNHELT
+286 FYLSLSNKNHEFT
-299 AISSN
+299 SISSN

-320 FLNRAIQPGEA
+320 FLTRSIQPGEA

-338 VRWYGRPLAGLYPSP
+338 VRWYGRPLGGLFPSP

-368 TTEMYD
+368 MTTVDD
-374 YDFEFSITNS
+374 YDIEFSITNS
-384 EHQNEHNRPDFINSR
+384 EHENKHNRPDFINSR

-413 LLWNVFDPRENSREL
+413 LLWNVFNPRENSREL

-439 KKGALTT
+439 KKGGLTT
-446 IDFLA
+446 LDFLV
-451 RSEYSNISFVLGAQ
+451 SSKYSDISFVAGAQ
-465 MSNERLNIS
+465 ISNEQLNIT
-474 FNELAQVEY
+474 FNEIAQVES
-483 DKDGKLTRTADLFF
+483 DEDGKLTKTADLFF

-512 LFLEAERTFFEVLDL
+512 LFVEAEREFFNVLDL
-527 RLAARYEDYSNDSS
+527 RLAMRYEDYSNDSS

-552 NEKVSLRASR
+552 SEKVAFRFSR
-562 GTSFAM
+562 GTSFTM

-580 LGSVQDG
+580 LGSVLDG
-587 ENGGVYVRQAKLGNP
+587 DNGGVYVRQAKIGNP
-602 NLKPSLSTNTNFG
+602 DLKPATSTNTNLG
-615 FIFDDN
+615 FIFNDN
-621 IQKLTID
+621 IQKFTLD
-628 YWEIDFSDRIVLQ
+628 YWEIDFENRIILQ
-641 SPQALLDQNPNGPS
+641 SPQALLDQDPNGSS
-655 ITRNDIGDLIGITTT
+655 ITRNDIGDLIGVTTT
-670 YFNEESTLVSGIDF
+670 YFNEESTIVSGIDF
-684 EYQRFFDLKNYGEL
+684 EYKRFFNLKNYGEL

-708 EFITTNQDNDVTCL
+708 EFLTPDRNDVTCL
-722 ALNCLK
+722 ALDCIQL
-728 KIDRVGKF
+728 IDRVGKF
-736 NFDSHIHALP
+736 NFDSNTHALP
-746 ENRINSFLKWRFN
+746 ENRINAFIKWKFN
-759 NYILGLNAR
+759 NYIFGINTR
-768 YIDSYV
+768 YIDGYT
-774 NNITIP
+774 NDTPIP
-780 QASIDRGYSNKV
+780 QVSIDRGYSNKV
-792 DSSLM
+792 DSSFLLD
-797 FDLSV
+797 FSV
-802 DLPLSEI
+802 DLPLSDL
-809 FTINTIDGDY
+809 FTIDTIDGDY

-829 LFDEKAPR
+829 LFDEDAPR

-845 YDTRVHD
+845 FDTRVHD

-857 LSIQFELAR
+857 LSIQFELA
-866 K
+866 KK

>member
-1 MHVRVFLL
+1 MYVRVFLL
-9 LLFSV
+9 LFFSIFV
-14 FFAAQEV
+14 VAQEV

-29 LIKDVEA
+29 LIKDVEV
-36 DSSPVELITKDDLND
+36 DSSPVELITKEDFND

-63 LSSSSGSHFQTNS
+63 LTSSSGSHFQTNA

-98 ILINSKRH
+98 VLINSKRQ

-127 IAFEKVEV
+127 IAFEKVEI

-155 FTYKEFEGFK
+155 FTYKKFDGFK
-165 LKFGEQGTTN
+165 LKFGEQSTTN

-186 YGAKNSN
+186 YGAKNWN
-193 TNLVIAYD
+193 IDLVIAYD
-201 QLEKKPLSA
+201 QIEKKPLSA

-218 LGLSLLGNTFIVS
+218 LGLSLLGNSFIVS
-231 AEDEINEGL
+231 ADDEITEGL
-240 YAGTYFEGQIVPDP
+240 YAGTYIEGQIVPDP
-254 NCIEN
+254 NCAEN

-286 FYFSLSNKNHELT
+286 FYFSLSNKNHEFT

-320 FLNRAIQPGEA
+320 FLTRSIQPGEA

-338 VRWYGRPLAGLYPSP
+338 VRWYGRPLGGLFPSP

-368 TTEMYD
+368 ITTIDNYD
-374 YDFEFSITNS
+374 IEFSVTNS
-384 EHQNEHNRPDFINSR
+384 EHENEHNRPDFINSR

-433 GAEKSN
+433 GAEQSN
-439 KKGALTT
+439 KKGGLTT
-446 IDFLA
+446 LDFLA
-451 RSEYSNISFVLGAQ
+451 SSKYSEISFVAGAQ
-465 MSNERLNIS
+465 ISNEQLNIT
-474 FNELAQVEY
+474 FNELAQVES
-483 DKDGKLTRTADLFF
+483 DEDGKLTKTADLFF
-497 LGGGRNISKSRDKFA
+497 LGGGRNIAKSRNKFA
-512 LFLEAERTFFEVLDL
+512 LFTEAERDFFDVLNL
-527 RLAARYEDYSNDSS
+527 RLAMRYEDYSNDSS

-552 NEKVSLRASR
+552 SEKITLRLSQ
-562 GTSFAM
+562 GTSFTM

-580 LGSVQDG
+580 LGSVLDG
-587 ENGGVYVRQAKLGNP
+587 DNGGVYVRQAKIGNP
-602 NLKPSLSTNTNFG
+602 DLKPAKSTNTNLG
-615 FIFDDN
+615 FIFSDD
-621 IQKLTID
+621 IQKFTLD
-628 YWEIDFSDRIVLQ
+628 YWEIDFKDRIILQ
-641 SPQALLDQNPNGPS
+641 SPQALLDQDPNGSS
-655 ITRNDIGDLIGITTT
+655 ITRNDIGDLIGVTTT
-670 YFNEESTLVSGIDF
+670 YFNEESTMVSGIDF
-684 EYQRFFDLKNYGEL
+684 EYKRFFNLKNYGEL

-708 EFITTNQDNDVTCL
+708 EFLTPGRNDVTCL
-722 ALNCLK
+722 ALDCIQL
-728 KIDRVGKF
+728 IDRVGKF
-736 NFDSHIHALP
+736 NFDSNTHALP
-746 ENRINSFLKWRFN
+746 ENRINAFIKWKFN
-759 NYILGLNAR
+759 NYIFGINTR
-768 YIDSYV
+768 YIDGYT
-774 NNITIP
+774 NDTPIP
-780 QASIDRGYSNKV
+780 SASIDRGYSNEV
-792 DSSLM
+792 DSSFLLD
-797 FDLSV
+797 FSV
-802 DLPLSEI
+802 DLPLSDL
-809 FTINTIDGDY
+809 FTIDTMGGDY

-829 LFDEKAPR
+829 LFDEDAPR

-845 YDTRVHD
+845 FDTRVHD

-857 LSIQFELAR
+857 LSIQFELA
-866 K
+866 KK

>member
-9 LLFSV
+9 LFFSIFV
-14 FFAAQEV
+14 VSQEV

-36 DSSPVELITKDDLND
+36 DSSPVELITKEDFDD

-63 LSSSSGSHFQTNS
+63 LTSSSGSHFQTNA

-98 ILINSKRH
+98 VLINSKRQ

-127 IAFEKVEV
+127 IAFEKVEI

-155 FTYKEFEGFK
+155 FTYKKFDGFK
-165 LKFGEQGTTN
+165 LKFGEQNTTN

-186 YGAKNSN
+186 YGAKNWN
-193 TNLVIAYD
+193 IDLVIAYD
-201 QLEKKPLSA
+201 QIEKKPLSA

-218 LGLSLLGNTFIVS
+218 LGLSLLGNSFIVS
-231 AEDEINEGL
+231 ADDEIAEGL
-240 YAGTYFEGQIVPDP
+240 YAGTYTEGQIVPDP
-254 NCIEN
+254 NCAEN
-259 GGRLSGGFCRFLYG
+259 GGRLSGGYCRFLYG

-286 FYFSLSNKNHELT
+286 FYLSLSNKNHEFT

-320 FLNRAIQPGEA
+320 FLTRSIQPGEA

-338 VRWYGRPLAGLYPSP
+338 VRWYGRPLGGLFPSP

-368 TTEMYD
+368 ITTVDNYD
-374 YDFEFSITNS
+374 IEFSVTNS
-384 EHQNEHNRPDFINSR
+384 EHENEHNRPDFINSR

-428 TSYLQ
+428 TDYLQ
-433 GAEKSN
+433 GAEQSN
-439 KKGALTT
+439 KKGGLTT
-446 IDFLA
+446 LDFLA
-451 RSEYSNISFVLGAQ
+451 SSKYSEISFVAGAQ
-465 MSNERLNIS
+465 ISNEQLNIT
-474 FNELAQVEY
+474 FNELAQVES
-483 DKDGKLTRTADLFF
+483 DEDGKLTKTADLFF
-497 LGGGRNISKSRDKFA
+497 LGGGRNIAKSRNKFA
-512 LFLEAERTFFEVLDL
+512 LFTEAEREFFDVLNL
-527 RLAARYEDYSNDSS
+527 RLAMRYEDYSNDSS

-552 NEKVSLRASR
+552 SEKIALRLSQ
-562 GTSFAM
+562 GTSFTM

-580 LGSVQDG
+580 LGSVLDG
-587 ENGGVYVRQAKLGNP
+587 DNGGVYVRQAKIGNP
-602 NLKPSLSTNTNFG
+602 DLKPATSTNTNLG
-615 FIFDDN
+615 FIFSDDT
-621 IQKLTID
+621 QKFTLD
-628 YWEIDFSDRIVLQ
+628 YWEIDFKDRIILQ
-641 SPQALLDQNPNGPS
+641 SPQALLDQDPNGPS
-655 ITRNDIGDLIGITTT
+655 ITRNDIGDLIGVTTT
-670 YFNEESTLVSGIDF
+670 YFNEESTMVSGIDF
-684 EYQRFFDLKNYGEL
+684 EYKRFFNLKDYGEL

-708 EFITTNQDNDVTCL
+708 EFLTPDRNDVTCL
-722 ALNCLK
+722 ALDCIQL
-728 KIDRVGKF
+728 IDRVGKF
-736 NFDSHIHALP
+736 NFDSNTHALP
-746 ENRINSFLKWRFN
+746 ENRINAFIKWKFN
-759 NYILGLNAR
+759 NYIFGINTR
-768 YIDSYV
+768 YIDGYT
-774 NNITIP
+774 NDTPIP
-780 QASIDRGYSNKV
+780 SASIDRGYSNEV
-792 DSSLM
+792 DSSFLLD
-797 FDLSV
+797 FSV
-802 DLPLSEI
+802 DLPLSDL
-809 FTINTIDGDY
+809 FTIDTIGGDY

-829 LFDEKAPR
+829 LFDEDAPR

-845 YDTRVHD
+845 FDTRVHD

-857 LSIQFELAR
+857 LSIQFELA
-866 K
+866 KK

>member
-9 LLFSV
+9 LFFSIFV
-14 FFAAQEV
+14 LTQEV

-29 LIKDVEA
+29 LIKDIEA
-36 DSSPVELITKDDLND
+36 NSLPVELITKEDFDD
-51 LNINNVAEISKY
+51 LNINSVAEISKY
-63 LSSSSGSHFQTNS
+63 LSSSSGSHFQTNA

-98 ILINSKRH
+98 VLINSKRQ

-115 GEGYIDTNIIPV
+115 GEGYIDMNIIPV
-127 IAFEKVEV
+127 IAFEKVEI

-146 DAVAGVINF
+146 DSVAGVINF
-155 FTYKEFEGFK
+155 FTYKKFDGFK
-165 LKFGEQGTTN
+165 LKFGEQNTTN

-186 YGAKNSN
+186 YGAKNWN
-193 TNLVIAYD
+193 IDLVIAYD

-231 AEDEINEGL
+231 ADDEIAEGL
-240 YAGTYFEGQIVPDP
+240 YAGNYTENQIVPDP
-254 NCIEN
+254 NCVEN
-259 GGRLSGGFCRFLYG
+259 GGILSGGYCRFLYG

-286 FYFSLSNKNHELT
+286 FYLSLSNKNHEFT
-299 AISSN
+299 SISSN

-320 FLNRAIQPGEA
+320 FLTRSIQPGEA

-338 VRWYGRPLAGLYPSP
+338 VRWYGRPLGGLFPSP

-368 TTEMYD
+368 MTTVDD
-374 YDFEFSITNS
+374 YDIEFSITNS
-384 EHQNEHNRPDFINSR
+384 EHENKHNRPDFINSR

-413 LLWNVFDPRENSREL
+413 LLWNVFNPRENSREL

-439 KKGALTT
+439 KKGGLTT
-446 IDFLA
+446 LDFLV
-451 RSEYSNISFVLGAQ
+451 SSKYSDISFVAGAQ
-465 MSNERLNIS
+465 ISNEQLNIT
-474 FNELAQVEY
+474 FNEIAQVES
-483 DKDGKLTRTADLFF
+483 DEDGKLTKTADLFF

-512 LFLEAERTFFEVLDL
+512 LFVEAEREFFNVLDL
-527 RLAARYEDYSNDSS
+527 RLAMRYEDYSNDSS

-552 NEKVSLRASR
+552 SEKVAFRFSR
-562 GTSFAM
+562 GTSFTM

-580 LGSVQDG
+580 LGSVLDG
-587 ENGGVYVRQAKLGNP
+587 DNGGVYVRQAKIGNP
-602 NLKPSLSTNTNFG
+602 DLKPATSTNTNLG
-615 FIFDDN
+615 FIFSDN
-621 IQKLTID
+621 IQKFTLD
-628 YWEIDFSDRIVLQ
+628 YWEIDFEDRIILQ
-641 SPQALLDQNPNGPS
+641 SPQALLDQDPNGSS
-655 ITRNDIGDLIGITTT
+655 ITRNDIGDLIGVTTT
-670 YFNEESTLVSGIDF
+670 YFNEESTIVSGIDF
-684 EYQRFFDLKNYGEL
+684 EYKRFFNLKNYGEL

-708 EFITTNQDNDVTCL
+708 EFLTPDRNDVTCL
-722 ALNCLK
+722 ALDCIQL
-728 KIDRVGKF
+728 IDRVGKF
-736 NFDSHIHALP
+736 NFDSNTHALP
-746 ENRINSFLKWRFN
+746 ENRINAFIKWKFN
-759 NYILGLNAR
+759 NYIFGINTR
-768 YIDSYV
+768 YIDGYT
-774 NNITIP
+774 NDTPIP
-780 QASIDRGYSNKV
+780 QVSIDRGYSNKV
-792 DSSLM
+792 DSSFLLD
-797 FDLSV
+797 FSV
-802 DLPLSEI
+802 DLPLSDL
-809 FTINTIDGDY
+809 FTIDTIDGDY

-829 LFDEKAPR
+829 LFDEDAPR

-845 YDTRVHD
+845 FDTRVHD

-857 LSIQFELAR
+857 LSIQFELA
-866 K
+866 KK

>member
-1 MHVRVFLL
+1 MYVRVFLL
-9 LLFSV
+9 LFFSIFV
-14 FFAAQEV
+14 VAQEV

-29 LIKDVEA
+29 LIKDVEV
-36 DSSPVELITKDDLND
+36 DSSPVELITKEDFND

-63 LSSSSGSHFQTNS
+63 LTSSSGSHFQTNA

-98 ILINSKRH
+98 VLINSKRQ

-127 IAFEKVEV
+127 IAFEKVEI

-155 FTYKEFEGFK
+155 FTYKKFDGFK
-165 LKFGEQGTTN
+165 LKFGEQSTTN

-186 YGAKNSN
+186 YGAKNWN
-193 TNLVIAYD
+193 IDLVIAYD
-201 QLEKKPLSA
+201 QIEKKPLSA

-218 LGLSLLGNTFIVS
+218 LGLSLLGNSFIVS
-231 AEDEINEGL
+231 ADDEITEGL
-240 YAGTYFEGQIVPDP
+240 YAGTYIEGQIVPDP
-254 NCIEN
+254 NCAEN

-286 FYFSLSNKNHELT
+286 FYFSLSNKNHEFT

-320 FLNRAIQPGEA
+320 FLTRSIQPGEA

-338 VRWYGRPLAGLYPSP
+338 VRWYGRPLGGLFPSP

-368 TTEMYD
+368 ITTIDNYD
-374 YDFEFSITNS
+374 IEFSVTNS
-384 EHQNEHNRPDFINSR
+384 EHENEHNRPDFINSR

-433 GAEKSN
+433 GAEQSN
-439 KKGALTT
+439 KKGGLTT
-446 IDFLA
+446 LDFLA
-451 RSEYSNISFVLGAQ
+451 SSKYSEISFVAGAQ
-465 MSNERLNIS
+465 ISNEQLNIT
-474 FNELAQVEY
+474 FNELAQVES
-483 DKDGKLTRTADLFF
+483 DEDGKLTKTADLFF
-497 LGGGRNISKSRDKFA
+497 LGGGRNIAKSRNKFA
-512 LFLEAERTFFEVLDL
+512 LFTEAERDFFDVLNL
-527 RLAARYEDYSNDSS
+527 RLAMRYEDYSNDFS

-552 NEKVSLRASR
+552 SEKITLRLSQ
-562 GTSFAM
+562 GTSFTM

-580 LGSVQDG
+580 LGSVLDG
-587 ENGGVYVRQAKLGNP
+587 DNGGVYVRQAKIGNP
-602 NLKPSLSTNTNFG
+602 DLKPAKSTNTNLG
-615 FIFDDN
+615 FIFSDD
-621 IQKLTID
+621 IQKFTLD
-628 YWEIDFSDRIVLQ
+628 YWEIDFKDRIILQ
-641 SPQALLDQNPNGPS
+641 SPQALLDQDPNGSS
-655 ITRNDIGDLIGITTT
+655 ITRNDIGDLIGVTTT
-670 YFNEESTLVSGIDF
+670 YFNEESTMVSGIDF
-684 EYQRFFDLKNYGEL
+684 EYKRFFNLKNYGEL

-708 EFITTNQDNDVTCL
+708 EFLTPDRNDVTCL
-722 ALNCLK
+722 ALDCIQL
-728 KIDRVGKF
+728 IDRVGKF
-736 NFDSHIHALP
+736 NFDSNTHALP
-746 ENRINSFLKWRFN
+746 ENRINAFIKWKFN
-759 NYILGLNAR
+759 NYIFGINTR
-768 YIDSYV
+768 YIDGYT
-774 NNITIP
+774 NDTPIP
-780 QASIDRGYSNKV
+780 SASIDRGYSNEV
-792 DSSLM
+792 DSSFLLD
-797 FDLSV
+797 FSV
-802 DLPLSEI
+802 DLPLSDL
-809 FTINTIDGDY
+809 FTIDTMGGDY

-829 LFDEKAPR
+829 LFDEDAPR

-845 YDTRVHD
+845 FDTRVHD

-857 LSIQFELAR
+857 LSIQFELA
-866 K
+866 KK

>member
-1 MHVRVFLL
+1 MYVRVFLL
-9 LLFSV
+9 LFFSIFV
-14 FFAAQEV
+14 VAQEV

-36 DSSPVELITKDDLND
+36 DSSPVELITKEDFDD

-63 LSSSSGSHFQTNS
+63 LTSSSGSHFQTNA

-98 ILINSKRH
+98 VLINSKRQ

-127 IAFEKVEV
+127 IAFEKVEI

-155 FTYKEFEGFK
+155 FTYKKFDGFK
-165 LKFGEQGTTN
+165 LKFGEQNTTN

-186 YGAKNSN
+186 YGAKNWN
-193 TNLVIAYD
+193 IDLVIAYD
-201 QLEKKPLSA
+201 QIEKKPLSA

-218 LGLSLLGNTFIVS
+218 LGLSLLGNSFIVS
-231 AEDEINEGL
+231 ADDEIAEGL
-240 YAGTYFEGQIVPDP
+240 YAGTYTEGQIVPDP
-254 NCIEN
+254 NCAEN
-259 GGRLSGGFCRFLYG
+259 GGRLSGGYCRFLYG

-286 FYFSLSNKNHELT
+286 FYLSLSNKNHEFT

-320 FLNRAIQPGEA
+320 FLTRSIQPGEA

-338 VRWYGRPLAGLYPSP
+338 VRWYGRPLGGLFPSP

-368 TTEMYD
+368 ITTVDNYD
-374 YDFEFSITNS
+374 IEFSVTNS
-384 EHQNEHNRPDFINSR
+384 EHENEHNRPDFINSR

-428 TSYLQ
+428 TDYLQ
-433 GAEKSN
+433 GAEQSN
-439 KKGALTT
+439 KKGGLTT
-446 IDFLA
+446 LDFLA
-451 RSEYSNISFVLGAQ
+451 SSKYSEISFVTGAQ
-465 MSNERLNIS
+465 ISNEQLNIT
-474 FNELAQVEY
+474 FNELAQVES
-483 DKDGKLTRTADLFF
+483 DEDGKLTKTADLFF
-497 LGGGRNISKSRDKFA
+497 LGGGRNIAKSRNKFA
-512 LFLEAERTFFEVLDL
+512 LFTEAEREFFDVLNL
-527 RLAARYEDYSNDSS
+527 RLAMRYEDYSNDSS

-552 NEKVSLRASR
+552 SEKIALRLSQ
-562 GTSFAM
+562 GTSFTM

-580 LGSVQDG
+580 LGSVLDG
-587 ENGGVYVRQAKLGNP
+587 DNGGVYVRQAKIGNP
-602 NLKPSLSTNTNFG
+602 DLKPATSTNTNLG
-615 FIFDDN
+615 FIFSDDT
-621 IQKLTID
+621 QKFTLD
-628 YWEIDFSDRIVLQ
+628 YWEIDFKDRIILQ
-641 SPQALLDQNPNGPS
+641 SPQALLDQDPNGPS
-655 ITRNDIGDLIGITTT
+655 ITRNDIGDLIGVTTT
-670 YFNEESTLVSGIDF
+670 YFNEESTMVSGIDF
-684 EYQRFFDLKNYGEL
+684 EYKRFFNLKDYGEL

-708 EFITTNQDNDVTCL
+708 EFLTPDRNDVTCL
-722 ALNCLK
+722 ALDCIQL
-728 KIDRVGKF
+728 IDRVGKF
-736 NFDSHIHALP
+736 NFDSNTHALP
-746 ENRINSFLKWRFN
+746 ENRINAFIKWKFN
-759 NYILGLNAR
+759 NYIFGINTR
-768 YIDSYV
+768 YIDGYI
-774 NNITIP
+774 NDTPIP
-780 QASIDRGYSNKV
+780 PASIDRGYSNEV
-792 DSSLM
+792 DSSFLLD
-797 FDLSV
+797 FSV
-802 DLPLSEI
+802 DLPLSDL
-809 FTINTIDGDY
+809 FTIDTIGGDY

-829 LFDEKAPR
+829 LFDEDAPR

-845 YDTRVHD
+845 FDTRVHD

-857 LSIQFELAR
+857 LSIQFELA
-866 K
+866 KK

>member
-1 MHVRVFLL
+1 MYVRVFLL
-9 LLFSV
+9 LFFSIFV
-14 FFAAQEV
+14 VAQEV

-36 DSSPVELITKDDLND
+36 DSSPVELITKEDFDDLS
-51 LNINNVAEISKY
+51 INNVAEISKY
-63 LSSSSGSHFQTNS
+63 LTSSSGSHFQTNA

-98 ILINSKRH
+98 VLINSKRQ

-127 IAFEKVEV
+127 IAFEKVEI

-155 FTYKEFEGFK
+155 FTYKKFDGFK
-165 LKFGEQGTTN
+165 LKFGEQNTTN

-186 YGAKNSN
+186 YGAKNWN
-193 TNLVIAYD
+193 IDLVIAYD
-201 QLEKKPLSA
+201 QIEKKPLSA

-218 LGLSLLGNTFIVS
+218 LGLSLLGNSFIVS
-231 AEDEINEGL
+231 ADDEITEGL
-240 YAGTYFEGQIVPDP
+240 YAGTYTEGQIVPDP
-254 NCIEN
+254 NCAEN

-286 FYFSLSNKNHELT
+286 FYFSLSNKNHEFT

-320 FLNRAIQPGEA
+320 FLTRSIQPGEA

-338 VRWYGRPLAGLYPSP
+338 VRWYGRPLGGLFPSP

-368 TTEMYD
+368 ITTVDNYD
-374 YDFEFSITNS
+374 IEFSVTNS
-384 EHQNEHNRPDFINSR
+384 EHENEHNRPDFINSR

-433 GAEKSN
+433 GAEQSN
-439 KKGALTT
+439 KKGGLTT
-446 IDFLA
+446 LDFLA
-451 RSEYSNISFVLGAQ
+451 SSKYSEISFVAGAQ
-465 MSNERLNIS
+465 ISNEQLNIT
-474 FNELAQVEY
+474 FNELAQVES
-483 DKDGKLTRTADLFF
+483 DEDGKLTKTADLFF
-497 LGGGRNISKSRDKFA
+497 LGGGRNIAKSRNKFA
-512 LFLEAERTFFEVLDL
+512 LFTEAERDFFDVLNL
-527 RLAARYEDYSNDSS
+527 RLAMRYEDYSNDSS

-552 NEKVSLRASR
+552 SEKIALRLSQ
-562 GTSFAM
+562 GTSFTM

-580 LGSVQDG
+580 LGSVLDG
-587 ENGGVYVRQAKLGNP
+587 DNGGVYVRQAKIGNP
-602 NLKPSLSTNTNFG
+602 NLKPATSTNTNLG
-615 FIFDDN
+615 FIFSDD
-621 IQKLTID
+621 IQKFTLD
-628 YWEIDFSDRIVLQ
+628 YWEIDFKDRIILQ
-641 SPQALLDQNPNGPS
+641 SPQALLDQDPNGSS
-655 ITRNDIGDLIGITTT
+655 ITRNDIGDLIGVTTT
-670 YFNEESTLVSGIDF
+670 YFNEESTMVSGIDF
-684 EYQRFFDLKNYGEL
+684 EYKRFFNLKNYGEL

-708 EFITTNQDNDVTCL
+708 EFLTPDRNDVTCL
-722 ALNCLK
+722 ALDCIQL
-728 KIDRVGKF
+728 IDRVGKF
-736 NFDSHIHALP
+736 NFDSNTHALP
-746 ENRINSFLKWRFN
+746 ENRINAFIKWKFN
-759 NYILGLNAR
+759 NYIFGINTR
-768 YIDSYV
+768 YIDGYT
-774 NNITIP
+774 NDTPIP
-780 QASIDRGYSNKV
+780 SASIDRGYSNEV
-792 DSSLM
+792 DSSFLLD
-797 FDLSV
+797 FSV
-802 DLPLSEI
+802 DLPLSDL
-809 FTINTIDGDY
+809 FTIDTIGGDY

-829 LFDEKAPR
+829 LFDEDAPR

-845 YDTRVHD
+845 FDTRVHD

-857 LSIQFELAR
+857 LSIQFELA
-866 K
+866 KK

>member
-9 LLFSV
+9 LFFSIFV
-14 FFAAQEV
+14 VTQEV

-36 DSSPVELITKDDLND
+36 DSSPVELITKND
-51 LNINNVAEISKY
+51 FDNLNINNVAEISKY
-63 LSSSSGSHFQTNS
+63 LTSSSGSHFQTNA

-98 ILINSKRH
+98 VLINSKRH

-127 IAFEKVEV
+127 IAFEKVEI

-155 FTYKEFEGFK
+155 FTYKDFEGFK

-186 YGAKNSN
+186 YGAKNRN

-218 LGLSLLGNTFIVS
+218 LGLSLLGNSFIVS
-231 AEDEINEGL
+231 ADDEIDEGL
-240 YAGTYFEGQIVPDP
+240 YAGTYIEGQIVPDP
-254 NCIEN
+254 NCAEN

-286 FYFSLSNKNHELT
+286 FYFSLSNKYHELT

-320 FLNRAIQPGEA
+320 FLTRSIQPGEA

-338 VRWYGRPLAGLYPSP
+338 VKWYGRPLGGLFPSP

-368 TTEMYD
+368 MNTFDD
-374 YDFEFSITNS
+374 YDIEFSITNS
-384 EHQNEHNRPDFINSR
+384 EHENVHNRPDFINSR

-413 LLWNVFDPRENSREL
+413 LFWNVFNPRENSREL

-433 GAEKSN
+433 GAEKSK
-439 KKGALTT
+439 KKGGLTT
-446 IDFLA
+446 LDFLA
-451 RSEYSNISFVLGAQ
+451 SSKYSEISFVVGAQ
-465 MSNERLNIS
+465 ISNEQLNII

-483 DKDGKLTRTADLFF
+483 DNDGKLTKTADLFF

-512 LFLEAERTFFEVLDL
+512 LFIEAEREFFDVIDL
-527 RLAARYEDYSNDSS
+527 RLAMRYEDYSNDSS

-552 NEKVSLRASR
+552 NEKISLRASR
-562 GTSFAM
+562 GTSFSM

-580 LGSVQDG
+580 LGSVLDG
-587 ENGGVYVRQAKLGNP
+587 DNGGVYVRQAKLGNP
-602 NLKPSLSTNTNFG
+602 DLKPGISTNSNFG
-615 FIFDDN
+615 FIFNDD
-621 IQKLTID
+621 IQKFTLD
-628 YWEIDFSDRIVLQ
+628 YWKIDFEDRIVLQ
-641 SPQALLDQNPNGPS
+641 SPQALLGQDPNGSS

-670 YFNEESTLVSGIDF
+670 YFNEESTMVSGIDF
-684 EYQRFFDLKNYGEL
+684 EYKRFFDLKNYGEL
-698 DLTIRGTNLI
+698 DFTIRGTNLI
-708 EFITTNQDNDVTCL
+708 EFLTPDRNEITCL
-722 ALNCLK
+722 ALDCLQL
-728 KIDRVGKF
+728 IDRVGKF
-736 NFDSHIHALP
+736 NFDAHTHALP
-746 ENRINSFLKWRFN
+746 ENRINTFINWKFN
-759 NYILGLNAR
+759 NYILGINTR
-768 YIDSYV
+768 YIDGYK
-774 NNITIP
+774 NNKTIP
-780 QASIDRGYSNKV
+780 QSAIDRGYSNEV
-792 DSSLM
+792 DSSFL

-802 DLPLSEI
+802 DLPLSDL
-809 FTINTIDGDY
+809 FTINTADGDY

-829 LFDEKAPR
+829 LFDEDAPR

-845 YDTRVHD
+845 FDTRVHD

-857 LSIQFELAR
+857 LSIQFEIAR

>member
-9 LLFSV
+9 LFFSIFV
-14 FFAAQEV
+14 LTQEV

-29 LIKDVEA
+29 LIKDIEA
-36 DSSPVELITKDDLND
+36 NSLPVELITKEDFDD
-51 LNINNVAEISKY
+51 LNINSVAEISKY
-63 LSSSSGSHFQTNS
+63 LSSSSGSHFQTNA

-98 ILINSKRH
+98 VLINSKRQ

-115 GEGYIDTNIIPV
+115 GEGYIDMNIIPV
-127 IAFEKVEV
+127 IAFEKVEI

-146 DAVAGVINF
+146 DSVAGVINF
-155 FTYKEFEGFK
+155 FTYKEFDGFK
-165 LKFGEQGTTN
+165 LKFGEQNTTN

-186 YGAKNSN
+186 YGAKNWN
-193 TNLVIAYD
+193 IDLVIAYD

-231 AEDEINEGL
+231 ADDEIAEGL
-240 YAGTYFEGQIVPDP
+240 YAGNYTENQIVPDP
-254 NCIEN
+254 NCVEN
-259 GGRLSGGFCRFLYG
+259 GGILSGGYCRFLYG

-286 FYFSLSNKNHELT
+286 FYLSLSNKNHEFT
-299 AISSN
+299 SISSN

-320 FLNRAIQPGEA
+320 FLTRSIQPGEA

-338 VRWYGRPLAGLYPSP
+338 VRWYGRPLGGLFPSP

-368 TTEMYD
+368 MTTVDD
-374 YDFEFSITNS
+374 YDIEFSITNS
-384 EHQNEHNRPDFINSR
+384 EHENKHNRPDFINSR

-413 LLWNVFDPRENSREL
+413 LLWNVFNPRENSREL

-439 KKGALTT
+439 KKGGLTT
-446 IDFLA
+446 LDFLV
-451 RSEYSNISFVLGAQ
+451 SSKYSDISFVAGAQ
-465 MSNERLNIS
+465 ISNEQLNIT
-474 FNELAQVEY
+474 FNEIAQVES
-483 DKDGKLTRTADLFF
+483 DEDGKLTKTADLFF

-512 LFLEAERTFFEVLDL
+512 LFVEAEREFFNVLDL
-527 RLAARYEDYSNDSS
+527 RLAMRYEDYSNDSS

-552 NEKVSLRASR
+552 SEKVAFRFSR
-562 GTSFAM
+562 GTSFTM

-580 LGSVQDG
+580 LGSVLDG
-587 ENGGVYVRQAKLGNP
+587 DNGGVYVRQAKIGNP
-602 NLKPSLSTNTNFG
+602 DLNPATSTNTNLG
-615 FIFDDN
+615 FIFSDN
-621 IQKLTID
+621 IQKFTLD
-628 YWEIDFSDRIVLQ
+628 YWEIDSEDRIILQ
-641 SPQALLDQNPNGPS
+641 SPQALLDQDPNGSS
-655 ITRNDIGDLIGITTT
+655 ITRNDIGDLIGVTTT
-670 YFNEESTLVSGIDF
+670 YFNEESTIVSGIDF
-684 EYQRFFDLKNYGEL
+684 EYKRFFNLKNYGEL

-708 EFITTNQDNDVTCL
+708 EFLTPDRNDVTCL
-722 ALNCLK
+722 ALDCIQL
-728 KIDRVGKF
+728 IDRVGKF
-736 NFDSHIHALP
+736 NFDSNTHALP
-746 ENRINSFLKWRFN
+746 ENRINAFIKWKFN
-759 NYILGLNAR
+759 NYIFGINTR
-768 YIDSYV
+768 YIDGYT
-774 NNITIP
+774 NDTPIP
-780 QASIDRGYSNKV
+780 QVSIDRGYSNKV
-792 DSSLM
+792 DSSFLLD
-797 FDLSV
+797 FSV
-802 DLPLSEI
+802 DLPLSDL
-809 FTINTIDGDY
+809 FTIDTIDGDY

-829 LFDEKAPR
+829 LFDEDAPR

-845 YDTRVHD
+845 FDTRVHD

-857 LSIQFELAR
+857 LSIQFELA
-866 K
+866 KK

>member
-9 LLFSV
+9 LFFSIFV
-14 FFAAQEV
+14 VTQEV

-36 DSSPVELITKDDLND
+36 DSSPVELITKND
-51 LNINNVAEISKY
+51 FDNLNINNVAEISKY
-63 LSSSSGSHFQTNS
+63 LTSSSGSHFQTNA

-98 ILINSKRH
+98 VLINSKRH

-127 IAFEKVEV
+127 IAFEKVEI

-155 FTYKEFEGFK
+155 FTYKDFEGFK

-186 YGAKNSN
+186 YGAKNRN

-218 LGLSLLGNTFIVS
+218 LGLSLLGNSFIVS
-231 AEDEINEGL
+231 ADDEIDEGL
-240 YAGTYFEGQIVPDP
+240 YAGTYIEGQIVPDP
-254 NCIEN
+254 NCAEN

-286 FYFSLSNKNHELT
+286 FYFSLSNKYHELT

-320 FLNRAIQPGEA
+320 FLTRSIQPGEA

-338 VRWYGRPLAGLYPSP
+338 VKWYGRPLGGLFPSP

-368 TTEMYD
+368 MNTFDD
-374 YDFEFSITNS
+374 YDIEFSITNS
-384 EHQNEHNRPDFINSR
+384 EHENVHNRPDFINSR

-413 LLWNVFDPRENSREL
+413 LFWNVFNPRENSREL

-433 GAEKSN
+433 GAEKSK
-439 KKGALTT
+439 KKGGLTT
-446 IDFLA
+446 LDFLA
-451 RSEYSNISFVLGAQ
+451 SSKYSEISFVVGAQ
-465 MSNERLNIS
+465 ISNEQLNIV

-483 DKDGKLTRTADLFF
+483 DNDGKLTKTADLFF

-512 LFLEAERTFFEVLDL
+512 LFIEAEREFFDVVDL
-527 RLAARYEDYSNDSS
+527 RLAMRYEDYSNDSS

-552 NEKVSLRASR
+552 NEKISLRASR
-562 GTSFAM
+562 GTSFSM

-580 LGSVQDG
+580 LGSVLDG
-587 ENGGVYVRQAKLGNP
+587 DNGGVYVRQAKLGNP
-602 NLKPSLSTNTNFG
+602 DLKPGISTNSNFG
-615 FIFDDN
+615 FIFNDD
-621 IQKLTID
+621 IQKFTLD
-628 YWEIDFSDRIVLQ
+628 YWKIDFEDRIVLQ
-641 SPQALLDQNPNGPS
+641 SPQALLGQDPNGSS

-670 YFNEESTLVSGIDF
+670 YFNEESTMVSGIDF
-684 EYQRFFDLKNYGEL
+684 EYKRFFDLKNYGEL
-698 DLTIRGTNLI
+698 DFTIRGTNLI
-708 EFITTNQDNDVTCL
+708 EFLTPDRNDITCL
-722 ALNCLK
+722 ALDCLQL
-728 KIDRVGKF
+728 IDRVGKF
-736 NFDSHIHALP
+736 NFDAHTHALP
-746 ENRINSFLKWRFN
+746 ENRINTFINWKFN
-759 NYILGLNAR
+759 NYIFGINTR
-768 YIDSYV
+768 YIDGYK
-774 NNITIP
+774 NNKTIP
-780 QASIDRGYSNKV
+780 QSAIDRGYSNEV
-792 DSSLM
+792 DSSFL

-802 DLPLSEI
+802 DLPLSDL
-809 FTINTIDGDY
+809 FTINTADGDY

-829 LFDEKAPR
+829 LFDEDAPR

-845 YDTRVHD
+845 FDTRVHD

-857 LSIQFELAR
+857 LSIQFEIAR

>member
-1 MHVRVFLL
+1 MYVRVFLL
-9 LLFSV
+9 LFFSIFV
-14 FFAAQEV
+14 VAQEV

-29 LIKDVEA
+29 LIKDVEV
-36 DSSPVELITKDDLND
+36 DSSPVELITKEDFND

-63 LSSSSGSHFQTNS
+63 LTSSSGSHFQTNA

-98 ILINSKRH
+98 VLINSKRQ

-127 IAFEKVEV
+127 IAFEKVEI

-155 FTYKEFEGFK
+155 FTYKKFDGFK
-165 LKFGEQGTTN
+165 LKFGEQSTTN

-186 YGAKNSN
+186 YGAKNWN
-193 TNLVIAYD
+193 IDLVIAYD
-201 QLEKKPLSA
+201 QIEKKPLSA

-218 LGLSLLGNTFIVS
+218 LGLSLLGNSFIVS
-231 AEDEINEGL
+231 ADDEITEGL
-240 YAGTYFEGQIVPDP
+240 YAGTYIEGQIVPDP
-254 NCIEN
+254 NCAEN

-286 FYFSLSNKNHELT
+286 FYFSLSNKNHEFT

-320 FLNRAIQPGEA
+320 FLTRSIQPGEA

-338 VRWYGRPLAGLYPSP
+338 VRWYGRPLGGLFPSP

-368 TTEMYD
+368 ITTIDNYD
-374 YDFEFSITNS
+374 IEFSVTNS
-384 EHQNEHNRPDFINSR
+384 EHENEHNRPDFINSR

-433 GAEKSN
+433 GAEQSN
-439 KKGALTT
+439 KKGGLTT
-446 IDFLA
+446 LDFLA
-451 RSEYSNISFVLGAQ
+451 SSKYSEISFVAGAQ
-465 MSNERLNIS
+465 ISNEQLNIT
-474 FNELAQVEY
+474 FNELAQVES
-483 DKDGKLTRTADLFF
+483 DEDGKLTKTADLFF
-497 LGGGRNISKSRDKFA
+497 LGGGRNIAKSRNKFA
-512 LFLEAERTFFEVLDL
+512 LFTEAERDFFDVLNL
-527 RLAARYEDYSNDSS
+527 RLAMRYEDYSNDSS

-552 NEKVSLRASR
+552 SEKITLRLSQ
-562 GTSFAM
+562 GTSFTM

-580 LGSVQDG
+580 LGSVLDG
-587 ENGGVYVRQAKLGNP
+587 DNGGVYVRQAKIGNP
-602 NLKPSLSTNTNFG
+602 DLKPAKSTNTNLG
-615 FIFDDN
+615 FIFSDD
-621 IQKLTID
+621 IQKFTLD
-628 YWEIDFSDRIVLQ
+628 YWEIDFKDRIILQ
-641 SPQALLDQNPNGPS
+641 SPQALLDQDPNGSS
-655 ITRNDIGDLIGITTT
+655 ITRNDIGDLIGVTTT
-670 YFNEESTLVSGIDF
+670 YFNEESTMVSGIDF
-684 EYQRFFDLKNYGEL
+684 EYKRFFNLKNYGEL

-708 EFITTNQDNDVTCL
+708 EFLTPDRNDVTCL
-722 ALNCLK
+722 ALDCIQL
-728 KIDRVGKF
+728 IDRVGKF
-736 NFDSHIHALP
+736 NFDSNTHALP
-746 ENRINSFLKWRFN
+746 ENRINAFIKWKFN
-759 NYILGLNAR
+759 NYIFGINTR
-768 YIDSYV
+768 YIDGYT
-774 NNITIP
+774 NDTPIP
-780 QASIDRGYSNKV
+780 SASIDRGYSNEV
-792 DSSLM
+792 DSSFLLD
-797 FDLSV
+797 FSV
-802 DLPLSEI
+802 DLPLSDL
-809 FTINTIDGDY
+809 FTIDTMGGDY

-829 LFDEKAPR
+829 LFDEDAPR

-845 YDTRVHD
+845 FDTRVHD

-857 LSIQFELAR
+857 LSIQFELA
-866 K
+866 KK

>member
-1 MHVRVFLL
+1 MYVRVFLL
-9 LLFSV
+9 LFFSIFV
-14 FFAAQEV
+14 VAQEV

-29 LIKDVEA
+29 LIKDVEV
-36 DSSPVELITKDDLND
+36 DSSPVELITKEDFND

-63 LSSSSGSHFQTNS
+63 LTSSSGSHFQTNA

-98 ILINSKRH
+98 VLINSKRQ

-127 IAFEKVEV
+127 IAFEKVEI

-155 FTYKEFEGFK
+155 FTYKKFDGFK
-165 LKFGEQGTTN
+165 LKFGEQSTTN

-186 YGAKNSN
+186 YGAKNWN
-193 TNLVIAYD
+193 IDLVIAYD
-201 QLEKKPLSA
+201 QIEKKPLSA

-218 LGLSLLGNTFIVS
+218 LGLSLLGNSFIVS
-231 AEDEINEGL
+231 ADDEITEGL
-240 YAGTYFEGQIVPDP
+240 YAGTYIEGQIVPDP
-254 NCIEN
+254 NCAEN

-286 FYFSLSNKNHELT
+286 FYFSLSNKNHEFT

-320 FLNRAIQPGEA
+320 FLTRSIQPGEA

-338 VRWYGRPLAGLYPSP
+338 VRWYGRPLGGLFPSP

-368 TTEMYD
+368 ITTIDNYD
-374 YDFEFSITNS
+374 IEFSVTNS
-384 EHQNEHNRPDFINSR
+384 EHENEHNRPDFINSR

-433 GAEKSN
+433 GAEQSN
-439 KKGALTT
+439 KKGGLTT
-446 IDFLA
+446 LDFLA
-451 RSEYSNISFVLGAQ
+451 SSKYSEISFVAGAQ
-465 MSNERLNIS
+465 ISNEQLNIT
-474 FNELAQVEY
+474 FNELAQVES
-483 DKDGKLTRTADLFF
+483 DEDGKLTKTADLFF
-497 LGGGRNISKSRDKFA
+497 LGGGRNIVKSRNKFA
-512 LFLEAERTFFEVLDL
+512 LFTEAERDFFDVLNL
-527 RLAARYEDYSNDSS
+527 RLAMRYEDYSNDSS

-552 NEKVSLRASR
+552 SEKITLRLSQ
-562 GTSFAM
+562 GTSFTM

-580 LGSVQDG
+580 LGSVLDG
-587 ENGGVYVRQAKLGNP
+587 DNGGVYVRQAKIGNP
-602 NLKPSLSTNTNFG
+602 DLKPAKSTNTNLG
-615 FIFDDN
+615 FIFSDD
-621 IQKLTID
+621 IQKFTLD
-628 YWEIDFSDRIVLQ
+628 YWEIDFKDRIILQ
-641 SPQALLDQNPNGPS
+641 SPQALLDQDPNGSS
-655 ITRNDIGDLIGITTT
+655 ITRNDIGDLIGVTTT
-670 YFNEESTLVSGIDF
+670 YFNEESTMVSGIDF
-684 EYQRFFDLKNYGEL
+684 EYKRFFNLKNYGEL

-708 EFITTNQDNDVTCL
+708 EFLTPDRNDVTCL
-722 ALNCLK
+722 ALDCIQL
-728 KIDRVGKF
+728 IDRVGKF
-736 NFDSHIHALP
+736 NFDSNTHALP
-746 ENRINSFLKWRFN
+746 ENRINAFIKWKFN
-759 NYILGLNAR
+759 NYIFGINTR
-768 YIDSYV
+768 YIDGYT
-774 NNITIP
+774 NDTPIP
-780 QASIDRGYSNKV
+780 SASIDRGYSNEV
-792 DSSLM
+792 DSSFLLD
-797 FDLSV
+797 FSV
-802 DLPLSEI
+802 DLPLSDL
-809 FTINTIDGDY
+809 FTIDTMGGDY

-829 LFDEKAPR
+829 LFDEDAPR

-845 YDTRVHD
+845 FDTRVHD

-857 LSIQFELAR
+857 LSIQFELA
-866 K
+866 KK

>member
-9 LLFSV
+9 LFFSIFV
-14 FFAAQEV
+14 VTQEV

-36 DSSPVELITKDDLND
+36 DSSPVELITKND
-51 LNINNVAEISKY
+51 FDNLNINNVAEISKY
-63 LSSSSGSHFQTNS
+63 LTSSSGSHFQTNA

-98 ILINSKRH
+98 VLINSKRH

-115 GEGYIDTNIIPV
+115 GEGYIDTNIIPI
-127 IAFEKVEV
+127 IAFEKVEI

-155 FTYKEFEGFK
+155 FTYKDFEGFK

-186 YGAKNSN
+186 YGAKNRN

-218 LGLSLLGNTFIVS
+218 LGLSLLGNSFIVS
-231 AEDEINEGL
+231 ADDEIDEGL
-240 YAGTYFEGQIVPDP
+240 YAGTYIEGQIVPDP
-254 NCIEN
+254 NCAEN

-286 FYFSLSNKNHELT
+286 FYFSLSNKYHELT

-320 FLNRAIQPGEA
+320 FLTRSIQPGEA

-338 VRWYGRPLAGLYPSP
+338 VKWYGRPLGGLFPSP

-368 TTEMYD
+368 MNTFDD
-374 YDFEFSITNS
+374 YDIEFSITNS
-384 EHQNEHNRPDFINSR
+384 EHENVHNRPDFINSR

-413 LLWNVFDPRENSREL
+413 LFWNVFNPRENSREL

-433 GAEKSN
+433 GAEKSK
-439 KKGALTT
+439 KKGGLTT
-446 IDFLA
+446 LDFLA
-451 RSEYSNISFVLGAQ
+451 NSKYSEISFVVGAQ
-465 MSNERLNIS
+465 ISNEQLNIV

-483 DKDGKLTRTADLFF
+483 DNDGKLTKTADLFF

-512 LFLEAERTFFEVLDL
+512 LFIEAEREFFDVIDL
-527 RLAARYEDYSNDSS
+527 RLAMRYEDYSNDSS

-552 NEKVSLRASR
+552 NEKISLRASR
-562 GTSFAM
+562 GTSFSM

-580 LGSVQDG
+580 LGSVLDG
-587 ENGGVYVRQAKLGNP
+587 DNGGVYVRQAKLGNP
-602 NLKPSLSTNTNFG
+602 DLKPGISTNSNFG
-615 FIFDDN
+615 FIFNDD
-621 IQKLTID
+621 IQKFTLD
-628 YWEIDFSDRIVLQ
+628 YWKIDFEDRIVLQ
-641 SPQALLDQNPNGPS
+641 SPQALLGQDPNGSS

-670 YFNEESTLVSGIDF
+670 YFNEESTMVSGIDF
-684 EYQRFFDLKNYGEL
+684 EYKRFFDLKNYGEL
-698 DLTIRGTNLI
+698 DFTIRGTNLI
-708 EFITTNQDNDVTCL
+708 EFLTPDRNDITCL
-722 ALNCLK
+722 ALDCLQL
-728 KIDRVGKF
+728 IDRVGKF
-736 NFDSHIHALP
+736 NFDAHTHALP
-746 ENRINSFLKWRFN
+746 ENRINTFINWKFN
-759 NYILGLNAR
+759 NYILGINTR
-768 YIDSYV
+768 YIDGYK
-774 NNITIP
+774 NNKTIP
-780 QASIDRGYSNKV
+780 QSAIDRGYSNEV
-792 DSSLM
+792 DSSFL
-797 FDLSV
+797 FDLSI
-802 DLPLSEI
+802 DLPLSDL
-809 FTINTIDGDY
+809 FTINTADGDY

-829 LFDEKAPR
+829 LFDEDAPR

-845 YDTRVHD
+845 FDTRVHD

-857 LSIQFELAR
+857 LSIQFEIAR